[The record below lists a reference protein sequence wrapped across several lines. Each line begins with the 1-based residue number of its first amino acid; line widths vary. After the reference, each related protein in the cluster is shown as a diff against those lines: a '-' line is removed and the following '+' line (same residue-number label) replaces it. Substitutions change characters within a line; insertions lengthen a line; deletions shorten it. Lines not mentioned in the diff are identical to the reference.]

1 MERKNANI
9 DDVIRTVETASAK
22 ELEELAG
29 IREAVEDLKGGR
41 VATVDPVSRSV
52 SALNRTIENSR
63 PDFVAN
69 APSVDPIVEAMKRL
83 NLGDVSRIREDKVT
97 NRAQQAAPTAHNPP
111 NRRREAI
118 TEDVKAQRLETVKL
132 ARDLKGERVA
142 TVDPVSRSVSALNR
156 TIENSRPDFVANA
169 PSVDPIVDAMKR
181 LNLGDVSRVVQEGI
195 AQQEQ
200 QAKSTTPKGK
210 KRRRKAIPE
219 DIKAQR
225 TEAAEHAR
233 EMFDQK
239 GGAQKSQN
247 QRDARGRFIGKS
259 GSKAAAEDARA
270 ERAEKARRKED
281 DERLNAESG
290 LLKKLSKVAEG
301 IGNPSET
308 RAVDALGYAV
318 AGPLWAAGKE
328 LGGISKEVGG
338 SLNGARKS
346 IADVIRGNDD
356 NSRRKGFFRRK
367 SQNSA
372 DVVQVNTQK
381 RTVQELQEQT
391 SEIKE
396 GNDKILS
403 ALDQIAKNTGKKKGG
418 LLSKLF
424 SLLGKG
430 AGGVAS
436 LLMGRG
442 MLKKAGALAF
452 GALGA
457 KKLVGMLRG
466 GGKKTLAHEGG
477 DLAARAAGKLGLKA
491 VGKGALR
498 AIPLVGT
505 VAGGI
510 YDAVTGWNDT
520 EAQRRAFGLKSGQ
533 DPSFQQKAAY
543 TLANVLDMGG
553 LVSGISSAIGE
564 VLKSLGF
571 EDIGNMLQSFSTESI
586 AQAIDSGI
594 TNLETYISNLG
605 DTISTKFDDYTAKI
619 GDAVS
624 AWFSDTSNKLLE
636 KLDAIKD
643 FFTVDNLKQVF
654 SDAIDSAIDFIKNPG
669 KHIKEAA
676 GNIWDGVKNLPGKA
690 LDAAVD
696 AVKNTP
702 AAMIVSKIPN
712 PIGEANAKEITP
724 ELKAPVNSEANAKEI
739 APELKAPVN
748 SEANAKEITPELK
761 APVNSEA
768 NAKEIAPE
776 LKAPVNSEA
785 NAKEITPE
793 LKAPVNSH
801 QETSDSKTESDAKQT
816 NIVTRVIN
824 AALDTAKDSNKTVKE
839 TANQIINA
847 NAVET
852 GNSALQKIDKAIGQ
866 NSSSSSSLNTTGTRN
881 DIQKA
886 ADTYNNGRLDVK
898 VGGLGAEG
906 KANLDKL
913 APYFAELENKYGLPE
928 GTLYSIAA
936 TESGGDPNAKSPLTR
951 SPDGKLSG
959 GALGMFQFTSIARKE
974 TGISEQDAFD
984 PVKSAEAAAL
994 LMSKYLKQANGDLNE
1009 AITAYNAGFGTINK
1023 WKKGTGDLSKENREY
1038 AIKVN
1043 THRARY
1049 LGGEI
1054 YTPEA
1059 GAQGGAQYGVR
1070 GPLPDNAV
1078 IDQST
1083 GLAFTPGDS
1092 PFEKGG
1098 LVDKI
1103 GNAVGVND
1111 LVNKFMNGRGMRR
1124 EVVQGTLEE
1133 RARGK
1138 GTATAAG
1145 NVYVDTPMPVEEARP
1160 VANNSSYF
1168 DQLGAQMGIDG
1179 LFDKLRNS
1187 PGMRKNNAPEPASTS
1202 QVTTAANDLQQ
1213 PTGRMQIDGQVIS
1226 DLGGSGAK
1234 PTMQLAD
1241 NTVSLDGET
1250 KRLFAQMTSLL
1261 ARIEEHTKDSA
1272 KGQGTVVKVS
1282 TPQPGVMRTVPLSID
1297 DPLMNDYARVD

>member
-52 SALNRTIENSR
+52 SALNRAIENSR

-83 NLGDVSRIREDKVT
+83 NLGDVSRVVQENV
-97 NRAQQAAPTAHNPP
+97 ALQEPQAKSTTRKGKK
-111 NRRREAI
+111 RRKKAI
-118 TEDVKAQRLETVKL
+118 TEDV
-132 ARDLKGERVA
+132 
-142 TVDPVSRSVSALNR
+142 
-156 TIENSRPDFVANA
+156 
-169 PSVDPIVDAMKR
+169 
-181 LNLGDVSRVVQEGI
+181 
-195 AQQEQ
+195 
-200 QAKSTTPKGK
+200 
-210 KRRRKAIPE
+210 
-219 DIKAQR
+219 KAQR

-233 EMFDQK
+233 EMFGQK

-367 SQNSA
+367 SQSSA

-430 AGGVAS
+430 AGGIAS
-436 LLMGRG
+436 LIFGRG
-442 MLKKAGALAF
+442 ALKKVGSMAL
-452 GALGA
+452 GALGI
-457 KKLVGMLRG
+457 KGL
-466 GGKKTLAHEGG
+466 
-477 DLAARAAGKLGLKA
+477 GKLGIKA
-491 VGKGALR
+491 FAKGALR

-533 DPSFQQKAAY
+533 EPSFQQKAAY

-553 LVSGISSAIGE
+553 LVSGISSAIGG

-594 TNLETYISNLG
+594 TSLETYISKLG
-605 DTISTKFDDYTAKI
+605 DTISTTFSDYTAKI
-619 GDAVS
+619 GDAIS
-624 AWFSDTSNKLLE
+624 AWFSDTTKNLNE
-636 KLDAIKD
+636 KLDAIKN

-669 KHIKEAA
+669 KHIKEAGSNLWNTVKEHA
-676 GNIWDGVKNLPGKA
+676 GEAMNKTA
-690 LDAAVD
+690 DAIIQS
-696 AVKNTP
+696 TP
-702 AAMIVSKIPN
+702 LGLAASTLVNK
-712 PIGEANAKEITP
+712 ANAKEVTP
-724 ELKAPVNSEANAKEI
+724 ELKTPAKESQ
-739 APELKAPVN
+739 EVN
-748 SEANAKEITPELK
+748 TPKSEDTPKE
-761 APVNSEA
+761 A
-768 NAKEIAPE
+768 
-776 LKAPVNSEA
+776 
-785 NAKEITPE
+785 
-793 LKAPVNSH
+793 
-801 QETSDSKTESDAKQT
+801 
-816 NIVTRVIN
+816 NIVTRVVN
-824 AALDTAKDSNKTVKE
+824 ASLDTAKDSNKTVKQ

-886 ADTYNNGRLDVK
+886 AETYNNGNLDVK
-898 VGGLGAEG
+898 VGSLGAEG

-913 APYFAELENKYGLPE
+913 APYFAELENKYSLPE
-928 GTLYSIAA
+928 GTLYAIAA
-936 TESGGDPNAKSPLTR
+936 TESGGDPNAKSTLTR
-951 SPDGKLSG
+951 SPNGKLSG
-959 GALGMFQFTSIARKE
+959 GALGMFQFTSVAREE
-974 TGISEQDAFD
+974 TGLSREDSFN
-984 PVKSAEAAAL
+984 PEKSAEAAAL

-1054 YTPEA
+1054 YTPGA

-1133 RARGK
+1133 RARGR

-1179 LFDKLRNS
+1179 LYDKLINARGMRSNNS
-1187 PGMRKNNAPEPASTS
+1187 PQPASTS

>member
-63 PDFVAN
+63 PDFVA
-69 APSVDPIVEAMKRL
+69 K
-83 NLGDVSRIREDKVT
+83 
-97 NRAQQAAPTAHNPP
+97 
-111 NRRREAI
+111 
-118 TEDVKAQRLETVKL
+118 
-132 ARDLKGERVA
+132 
-142 TVDPVSRSVSALNR
+142 
-156 TIENSRPDFVANA
+156 A

-181 LNLGDVSRVVQEGI
+181 LNLGDVSRVVQEDV

-200 QAKSTTPKGK
+200 RAKSTTPKGK

-219 DIKAQR
+219 DVKAQR

-233 EMFDQK
+233 EMFGQK

-702 AAMIVSKIPN
+702 AAMIVSKMPN

-724 ELKAPVNSEANAKEI
+724 ELKAPVNS
-739 APELKAPVN
+739 
-748 SEANAKEITPELK
+748 
-761 APVNSEA
+761 
-768 NAKEIAPE
+768 
-776 LKAPVNSEA
+776 
-785 NAKEITPE
+785 
-793 LKAPVNSH
+793 H
-801 QETSDSKTESDAKQT
+801 QETSYSKTESDAKQS
-816 NIVTRVIN
+816 NIATRVIN
-824 AALDTAKDSNKTVKE
+824 AALDTAKDSNKTVKQ

-886 ADTYNNGRLDVK
+886 ADTYNNGNLDVK
-898 VGGLGAEG
+898 VGSLGAEG

-928 GTLYSIAA
+928 GTLYAIAA
-936 TESGGDPNAKSPLTR
+936 TESGGNPYAKSQT
-951 SPDGKLSG
+951 
-959 GALGMFQFTSIARKE
+959 GALGMFQFTGIAREE
-974 TGISEQDAFD
+974 TGLAEGESFD

-1054 YTPEA
+1054 YTPGA

-1133 RARGK
+1133 RARGR

-1179 LFDKLRNS
+1179 LYDKLINARGMRSNNS
-1187 PGMRKNNAPEPASTS
+1187 PQPASTS
-1202 QVTTAANDLQQ
+1202 QMTTVANDLQQ

>member
-63 PDFVAN
+63 PDFVT
-69 APSVDPIVEAMKRL
+69 K
-83 NLGDVSRIREDKVT
+83 
-97 NRAQQAAPTAHNPP
+97 
-111 NRRREAI
+111 
-118 TEDVKAQRLETVKL
+118 
-132 ARDLKGERVA
+132 
-142 TVDPVSRSVSALNR
+142 
-156 TIENSRPDFVANA
+156 A

-181 LNLGDVSRVVQEGI
+181 LNLGDVSRVVQEDV

-200 QAKSTTPKGK
+200 RAKSTTPKGK

-219 DIKAQR
+219 DVKAQR

-233 EMFDQK
+233 EMFGQK

-259 GSKAAAEDARA
+259 GSKAAAEEARA

-381 RTVQELQEQT
+381 RTVQELQDQT

-430 AGGVAS
+430 AGGIAS
-436 LLMGRG
+436 LIFGRG
-442 MLKKAGALAF
+442 ALKKVGSMAL
-452 GALGA
+452 GALGI
-457 KKLVGMLRG
+457 KGV
-466 GGKKTLAHEGG
+466 
-477 DLAARAAGKLGLKA
+477 GKLGIKA
-491 VGKGALR
+491 VAKGALR

-510 YDAVTGWNDT
+510 YDAATGWNDI

-586 AQAIDSGI
+586 AQAIDSGV

-619 GDAVS
+619 GDAIS
-624 AWFSDTSNKLLE
+624 AWFSDTTKNLNE
-636 KLDAIKD
+636 KLDAIKN

-669 KHIKEAA
+669 KYIKEA
-676 GNIWDGVKNLPGKA
+676 GSNLWSAAKELSGEVA
-690 LDAAVD
+690 DAAVQS
-696 AVKNTP
+696 TP
-702 AAMIVSKIPN
+702 VAWVASKLVN
-712 PIGEANAKEITP
+712 KADAKEVTP
-724 ELKAPVNSEANAKEI
+724 ELKTPAKESQEDN
-739 APELKAPVN
+739 AP
-748 SEANAKEITPELK
+748 
-761 APVNSEA
+761 
-768 NAKEIAPE
+768 
-776 LKAPVNSEA
+776 
-785 NAKEITPE
+785 
-793 LKAPVNSH
+793 
-801 QETSDSKTESDAKQT
+801 KTEYTPKKA
-816 NIVTRVIN
+816 NIVTRVVN
-824 AALDTAKDSNKTVKE
+824 ASLDTAKDSNKTVKE

-852 GNSALQKIDKAIGQ
+852 GNRALQKIDNAIGQ

-886 ADTYNNGRLDVK
+886 ADTYNNGNLDVK
-898 VGGLGAEG
+898 VGSLGAEG

-928 GTLYSIAA
+928 GTLYAIAA
-936 TESGGDPNAKSPLTR
+936 TESGGDPNAKSTLTR
-951 SPDGKLSG
+951 SPNGKLSG
-959 GALGMFQFTSIARKE
+959 GALGMFQFTSVAREE
-974 TGISEQDAFD
+974 TGLSREDSFN
-984 PVKSAEAAAL
+984 PEKSAEAAAL

-1054 YTPEA
+1054 YTPGA

-1138 GTATAAG
+1138 PTTVIEGEQRCLTSAEQGENSEWLYIPTEYMG
-1145 NVYVDTPMPVEEARP
+1145 KGERLWHFNVMVTHGDSFINPLYRIFPVTQQIRRSYVI
-1160 VANNSSYF
+1160 N
-1168 DQLGAQMGIDG
+1168 LAQD
-1179 LFDKLRNS
+1179 
-1187 PGMRKNNAPEPASTS
+1187 
-1202 QVTTAANDLQQ
+1202 V
-1213 PTGRMQIDGQVIS
+1213 S
-1226 DLGGSGAK
+1226 DDEK
-1234 PTMQLAD
+1234 
-1241 NTVSLDGET
+1241 
-1250 KRLFAQMTSLL
+1250 
-1261 ARIEEHTKDSA
+1261 
-1272 KGQGTVVKVS
+1272 
-1282 TPQPGVMRTVPLSID
+1282 
-1297 DPLMNDYARVD
+1297 

>member
-41 VATVDPVSRSV
+41 VDTVDPVSRSV

-63 PDFVAN
+63 PDFVA
-69 APSVDPIVEAMKRL
+69 K
-83 NLGDVSRIREDKVT
+83 
-97 NRAQQAAPTAHNPP
+97 
-111 NRRREAI
+111 
-118 TEDVKAQRLETVKL
+118 
-132 ARDLKGERVA
+132 
-142 TVDPVSRSVSALNR
+142 
-156 TIENSRPDFVANA
+156 A

-181 LNLGDVSRVVQEGI
+181 LNLGDVSRVVQEDV

-200 QAKSTTPKGK
+200 RAKSTTPKGK

-219 DIKAQR
+219 DVKAQR

-233 EMFDQK
+233 EMFGQK

-543 TLANVLDMGG
+543 TLANVLDLGG
-553 LVSGISSAIGE
+553 LVSGISSAIGD

-586 AQAIDSGI
+586 AQAIDSGV

-724 ELKAPVNSEANAKEI
+724 ELKAPVNS
-739 APELKAPVN
+739 
-748 SEANAKEITPELK
+748 
-761 APVNSEA
+761 
-768 NAKEIAPE
+768 
-776 LKAPVNSEA
+776 
-785 NAKEITPE
+785 
-793 LKAPVNSH
+793 H

-816 NIVTRVIN
+816 NIATRVIN
-824 AALDTAKDSNKTVKE
+824 AALDTAKNSNKTVKE

-852 GNSALQKIDKAIGQ
+852 GNSAVRKIDSAIGQ
-866 NSSSSSSLNTTGTRN
+866 NSSSSSSRNTTGTGN

-886 ADTYNNGRLDVK
+886 ADTYNNGNLDVK
-898 VGGLGAEG
+898 VGSLGAEG

-928 GTLYSIAA
+928 GTLYAIAA
-936 TESGGDPNAKSPLTR
+936 TESGGNPYAKSQT
-951 SPDGKLSG
+951 
-959 GALGMFQFTSIARKE
+959 GALGMFQFTGIAREE
-974 TGISEQDAFD
+974 TGLAEGESFD

-1054 YTPEA
+1054 YTPGA

-1160 VANNSSYF
+1160 VASNSSYF

>member
-1 MERKNANI
+1 
-9 DDVIRTVETASAK
+9 
-22 ELEELAG
+22 
-29 IREAVEDLKGGR
+29 
-41 VATVDPVSRSV
+41 ATVDPVSRSV

-83 NLGDVSRIREDKVT
+83 NLGDVPRVVQEDV
-97 NRAQQAAPTAHNPP
+97 ALQEPQAKSTT
-111 NRRREAI
+111 RKGKKRGRKAI
-118 TEDVKAQRLETVKL
+118 TEDV
-132 ARDLKGERVA
+132 
-142 TVDPVSRSVSALNR
+142 
-156 TIENSRPDFVANA
+156 
-169 PSVDPIVDAMKR
+169 
-181 LNLGDVSRVVQEGI
+181 
-195 AQQEQ
+195 
-200 QAKSTTPKGK
+200 
-210 KRRRKAIPE
+210 
-219 DIKAQR
+219 KAQR

-233 EMFDQK
+233 EMFGQK
-239 GGAQKSQN
+239 GGTQKSQN

-270 ERAEKARRKED
+270 ERAEKTRRKED

-356 NSRRKGFFRRK
+356 NSRKKGFFRRK
-367 SQNSA
+367 SQSSA

-381 RTVQELQEQT
+381 RTIQELQDQT

-430 AGGVAS
+430 AGGIASLIFGRGALKKVGSMALGALGIKKVAS
-436 LLMGRG
+436 LLG
-442 MLKKAGALAF
+442 F
-452 GALGA
+452 
-457 KKLVGMLRG
+457 
-466 GGKKTLAHEGG
+466 GGKKAAAKEAGELATRG
-477 DLAARAAGKLGLKA
+477 AGKLATKGLGKLGVKA
-491 VGKGALR
+491 LAKGVLR

-586 AQAIDSGI
+586 AHAIDSGI

-669 KHIKEAA
+669 KHIKKAA

-712 PIGEANAKEITP
+712 PIG
-724 ELKAPVNSEANAKEI
+724 
-739 APELKAPVN
+739 
-748 SEANAKEITPELK
+748 
-761 APVNSEA
+761 
-768 NAKEIAPE
+768 
-776 LKAPVNSEA
+776 EA

-866 NSSSSSSLNTTGTRN
+866 NSSSSSLLNTTGTRN

-886 ADTYNNGRLDVK
+886 ADTYNNGNLDVK
-898 VGGLGAEG
+898 VGSLGAEG

-913 APYFAELENKYGLPE
+913 APYFAELEKKYGLPE
-928 GTLYSIAA
+928 GTLYAIAA
-936 TESGGDPNAKSPLTR
+936 TESNGNPNAVSQLR
-951 SPDGKLSG
+951 WVNGKKSG
-959 GALGMFQFTSIARKE
+959 GALGMFQFTDIARKE
-974 TGISEQDAFD
+974 TGLSREDSFN
-984 PVKSAEAAAL
+984 PEKSAEAAAL
-994 LMSKYLKQANGDLNE
+994 LMSNYLKQAKGDWNE

-1023 WKKGTGDLSKENREY
+1023 WKKGTGELSKENREY

-1049 LGGEI
+1049 LGGDI
-1054 YTPEA
+1054 YTPGA
-1059 GAQGGAQYGVR
+1059 GSQGGRQQQRQQQGSQSPR
-1070 GPLPDNAV
+1070 MDNLPENAFV
-1078 IDQST
+1078 DQST

-1160 VANNSSYF
+1160 VASNSSYF

>member
-63 PDFVAN
+63 PDFVAK

-83 NLGDVSRIREDKVT
+83 NLGDV
-97 NRAQQAAPTAHNPP
+97 P
-111 NRRREAI
+111 
-118 TEDVKAQRLETVKL
+118 
-132 ARDLKGERVA
+132 
-142 TVDPVSRSVSALNR
+142 
-156 TIENSRPDFVANA
+156 
-169 PSVDPIVDAMKR
+169 
-181 LNLGDVSRVVQEGI
+181 RVVQEDV
-195 AQQEQ
+195 ALQEP
-200 QAKSTTPKGK
+200 QAKSTTRKGK
-210 KRRRKAIPE
+210 KRRRKAITE
-219 DIKAQR
+219 DVKAQR

-233 EMFDQK
+233 EMFGQK
-239 GGAQKSQN
+239 GGTQKSQN

-270 ERAEKARRKED
+270 ERAEKTRRKED

-356 NSRRKGFFRRK
+356 NSRKKGFFRRK
-367 SQNSA
+367 SQSSA

-381 RTVQELQEQT
+381 RTVQELQDQT

-430 AGGVAS
+430 AGGIAS
-436 LLMGRG
+436 LIFGRG
-442 MLKKAGALAF
+442 ALKKVGSMAL
-452 GALGA
+452 GALGI
-457 KKLVGMLRG
+457 KGV
-466 GGKKTLAHEGG
+466 
-477 DLAARAAGKLGLKA
+477 GKLGIKA
-491 VGKGALR
+491 VAKGALR

-510 YDAVTGWNDT
+510 YDAVTGWNDI

-586 AQAIDSGI
+586 AQAIDSGV

-619 GDAVS
+619 GDAIS
-624 AWFSDTSNKLLE
+624 AWFSDTTKNLNE
-636 KLDAIKD
+636 KLDAIKN

-669 KHIKEAA
+669 KYIKEA
-676 GNIWDGVKNLPGKA
+676 GSNLWSAAKELSGEVA
-690 LDAAVD
+690 DAAVQS
-696 AVKNTP
+696 TP
-702 AAMIVSKIPN
+702 VAWVASKLVN
-712 PIGEANAKEITP
+712 KADAKEVTP
-724 ELKAPVNSEANAKEI
+724 ELKTPAKESQEDN
-739 APELKAPVN
+739 AP
-748 SEANAKEITPELK
+748 
-761 APVNSEA
+761 
-768 NAKEIAPE
+768 
-776 LKAPVNSEA
+776 
-785 NAKEITPE
+785 
-793 LKAPVNSH
+793 
-801 QETSDSKTESDAKQT
+801 KTEYTPKKA
-816 NIVTRVIN
+816 NIVTRVVN
-824 AALDTAKDSNKTVKE
+824 ASLDTAKDSNKTVKE

-852 GNSALQKIDKAIGQ
+852 GNRALQKIDNAIGQ

-886 ADTYNNGRLDVK
+886 ADTYNNGNLDVK
-898 VGGLGAEG
+898 VGSLGAEG

-928 GTLYSIAA
+928 GTLYAIAA
-936 TESGGDPNAKSPLTR
+936 TESGGDPNAKSTLTR
-951 SPDGKLSG
+951 SPNGKLSG
-959 GALGMFQFTSIARKE
+959 GALGMFQFTSVAREE
-974 TGISEQDAFD
+974 TGLSREDSFN
-984 PVKSAEAAAL
+984 PEKSAEAAAL

-1054 YTPEA
+1054 YTPGA

-1179 LFDKLRNS
+1179 LYDKLINARGMRSNNS
-1187 PGMRKNNAPEPASTS
+1187 PQPASTS

>member
-29 IREAVEDLKGGR
+29 IREAVE
-41 VATVDPVSRSV
+41 
-52 SALNRTIENSR
+52 
-63 PDFVAN
+63 
-69 APSVDPIVEAMKRL
+69 
-83 NLGDVSRIREDKVT
+83 
-97 NRAQQAAPTAHNPP
+97 
-111 NRRREAI
+111 
-118 TEDVKAQRLETVKL
+118 
-132 ARDLKGERVA
+132 DLKGERVA

-181 LNLGDVSRVVQEGI
+181 LNLGDVSRVVQEDV
-195 AQQEQ
+195 ALQEP
-200 QAKSTTPKGK
+200 QAKSTTRKGK
-210 KRRRKAIPE
+210 KRRKKAITE
-219 DIKAQR
+219 DVKAQR

-233 EMFDQK
+233 EMFGQK

-381 RTVQELQEQT
+381 RTVQELQDQT

-586 AQAIDSGI
+586 ALAIDSGI

-724 ELKAPVNSEANAKEI
+724 ELKAPVNSY
-739 APELKAPVN
+739 
-748 SEANAKEITPELK
+748 
-761 APVNSEA
+761 
-768 NAKEIAPE
+768 
-776 LKAPVNSEA
+776 
-785 NAKEITPE
+785 
-793 LKAPVNSH
+793 
-801 QETSDSKTESDAKQT
+801 QGTSDSKTESDAKQT
-816 NIVTRVIN
+816 NIAARVIN
-824 AALDTAKDSNKTVKE
+824 AALDMAKDSNKTVKE
-839 TANQIINA
+839 TANQISNA

-852 GNSALQKIDKAIGQ
+852 GNKAAQTIDAALGQSATGKEEALSAYEIDKRRFNNGKDVSLPKLNAAGYQWISDNADYFDELERKYGLEKGILSAVASAESSAGQRTGNPVDKNGNKLSSALGAFQITK
-866 NSSSSSSLNTTGTRN
+866 GTRE
-881 DIQKA
+881 DLGLSDADAMDTRKA
-886 ADTYNNGRLDVK
+886 AD
-898 VGGLGAEG
+898 GA
-906 KANLDKL
+906 
-913 APYFAELENKYGLPE
+913 
-928 GTLYSIAA
+928 
-936 TESGGDPNAKSPLTR
+936 
-951 SPDGKLSG
+951 
-959 GALGMFQFTSIARKE
+959 
-974 TGISEQDAFD
+974 
-984 PVKSAEAAAL
+984 
-994 LMSKYLKQANGDLNE
+994 
-1009 AITAYNAGFGTINK
+1009 
-1023 WKKGTGDLSKENREY
+1023 
-1038 AIKVN
+1038 
-1043 THRARY
+1043 ARY
-1049 LGGEI
+1049 LSMLMNRYNGDQGRAIAAYHAGMGHVDKGRVVAGTGE
-1054 YTPEA
+1054 YVTR
-1059 GAQGGAQYGVR
+1059 VR
-1070 GPLPDNAV
+1070 GYQQMLNNGAVYGSKVDHSAPAIYEKIPDNAV

-1168 DQLGAQMGIDG
+1168 DHLGAQMGIDG

>member
-83 NLGDVSRIREDKVT
+83 NLGDVSR
-97 NRAQQAAPTAHNPP
+97 
-111 NRRREAI
+111 
-118 TEDVKAQRLETVKL
+118 
-132 ARDLKGERVA
+132 
-142 TVDPVSRSVSALNR
+142 
-156 TIENSRPDFVANA
+156 
-169 PSVDPIVDAMKR
+169 
-181 LNLGDVSRVVQEGI
+181 VVQEDV

-200 QAKSTTPKGK
+200 RAKSTTPKGK

-219 DIKAQR
+219 DVKAQR

-233 EMFDQK
+233 EMFGQK

-270 ERAEKARRKED
+270 ERAEKDRRKED

-396 GNDKILS
+396 GNDKILR

-543 TLANVLDMGG
+543 TLANVLDLGG
-553 LVSGISSAIGE
+553 LVSGISSAIGD

-586 AQAIDSGI
+586 AQAIDSGV

-619 GDAVS
+619 GDAIS
-624 AWFSDTSNKLLE
+624 AWFSDTTKNLNE
-636 KLDAIKD
+636 KLDAIKN

-669 KHIKEAA
+669 KYIKEA
-676 GNIWDGVKNLPGKA
+676 GSNLWSAAKELSGEVA
-690 LDAAVD
+690 DAAVQS
-696 AVKNTP
+696 TP
-702 AAMIVSKIPN
+702 VAWVASKLVN
-712 PIGEANAKEITP
+712 KADAKEVTP
-724 ELKAPVNSEANAKEI
+724 ELKTPAKERQEDN
-739 APELKAPVN
+739 AP
-748 SEANAKEITPELK
+748 
-761 APVNSEA
+761 
-768 NAKEIAPE
+768 
-776 LKAPVNSEA
+776 
-785 NAKEITPE
+785 
-793 LKAPVNSH
+793 
-801 QETSDSKTESDAKQT
+801 KTEYTSKKA
-816 NIVTRVIN
+816 NIVTRVVN
-824 AALDTAKDSNKTVKE
+824 ASLDTAKDSNKTVKE

-866 NSSSSSSLNTTGTRN
+866 NSSSSSSRNTTGTRN

-886 ADTYNNGRLDVK
+886 ADTYNNGNLDVK
-898 VGGLGAEG
+898 VGSLGAEG

-928 GTLYSIAA
+928 GTLYAIAA

-1054 YTPEA
+1054 YTPGA

-1070 GPLPDNAV
+1070 EPLPDNAV

-1133 RARGK
+1133 RARGR

-1179 LFDKLRNS
+1179 LYDKLINARGMRSNNS
-1187 PGMRKNNAPEPASTS
+1187 PQPDSTP

>member
-29 IREAVEDLKGGR
+29 IREAVEDLKGER

-63 PDFVAN
+63 PDFVTN
-69 APSVDPIVEAMKRL
+69 APSVDPIVDAIKRL

-169 PSVDPIVDAMKR
+169 PSVDPIVDTMKR

-466 GGKKTLAHEGG
+466 GGKKTIAHEGG

-605 DTISTKFDDYTAKI
+605 DTISTKFEDYTAKI

-636 KLDAIKD
+636 KLGAIKD

-724 ELKAPVNSEANAKEI
+724 ELKAPVNS
-739 APELKAPVN
+739 
-748 SEANAKEITPELK
+748 
-761 APVNSEA
+761 
-768 NAKEIAPE
+768 
-776 LKAPVNSEA
+776 
-785 NAKEITPE
+785 
-793 LKAPVNSH
+793 H

-816 NIVTRVIN
+816 NIATRVIN

-852 GNSALQKIDKAIGQ
+852 GNSAVRKIDSAIGQ
-866 NSSSSSSLNTTGTRN
+866 NSSSSSSRNTTGTGN

-886 ADTYNNGRLDVK
+886 ADTYNNGSLDVK
-898 VGGLGAEG
+898 VGSLGAEG

-928 GTLYSIAA
+928 GTLYAIAA

-974 TGISEQDAFD
+974 TGISEPDAFD

-1054 YTPEA
+1054 YTPGA

-1160 VANNSSYF
+1160 VASNSSYF

-1179 LFDKLRNS
+1179 LYDKLINARGMRSNNS
-1187 PGMRKNNAPEPASTS
+1187 PQPASTS
-1202 QVTTAANDLQQ
+1202 QVTTAVNDLQQ

>member
-41 VATVDPVSRSV
+41 VDTVDPVSRSV

-63 PDFVAN
+63 PDFVA
-69 APSVDPIVEAMKRL
+69 K
-83 NLGDVSRIREDKVT
+83 
-97 NRAQQAAPTAHNPP
+97 
-111 NRRREAI
+111 
-118 TEDVKAQRLETVKL
+118 
-132 ARDLKGERVA
+132 
-142 TVDPVSRSVSALNR
+142 
-156 TIENSRPDFVANA
+156 A

-181 LNLGDVSRVVQEGI
+181 LNLGDVSRVVQEDV

-200 QAKSTTPKGK
+200 RAKSTTPKGK

-219 DIKAQR
+219 DVKAQR

-233 EMFDQK
+233 EMFGQK

-318 AGPLWAAGKE
+318 AGPLWAARKE

-543 TLANVLDMGG
+543 TLANVLDLGG
-553 LVSGISSAIGE
+553 LVSGISSAIGD

-586 AQAIDSGI
+586 AQAIDSGV

-724 ELKAPVNSEANAKEI
+724 ELKAPVNS
-739 APELKAPVN
+739 
-748 SEANAKEITPELK
+748 
-761 APVNSEA
+761 
-768 NAKEIAPE
+768 
-776 LKAPVNSEA
+776 
-785 NAKEITPE
+785 
-793 LKAPVNSH
+793 H

-816 NIVTRVIN
+816 NIATRVIN

-852 GNSALQKIDKAIGQ
+852 GNSAVRKIDSAIGQ
-866 NSSSSSSLNTTGTRN
+866 NSSSSSSRNTTGTGN

-886 ADTYNNGRLDVK
+886 ADTYNNGNLDVK
-898 VGGLGAEG
+898 VGSLGAEG

-928 GTLYSIAA
+928 GTLYAIAA
-936 TESGGDPNAKSPLTR
+936 TESGGNPYAKSQT
-951 SPDGKLSG
+951 
-959 GALGMFQFTSIARKE
+959 GALGMFQFTGIAREE
-974 TGISEQDAFD
+974 TGLAEGESFD

-1054 YTPEA
+1054 YTPGA

-1160 VANNSSYF
+1160 VASNSSYF

>member
-41 VATVDPVSRSV
+41 VATVDPVSHSV
-52 SALNRTIENSR
+52 SALNRTIENSM

-69 APSVDPIVEAMKRL
+69 APSVAPIVEAMKRL
-83 NLGDVSRIREDKVT
+83 NLGDVSRVVQEDV
-97 NRAQQAAPTAHNPP
+97 ALQEPQAKSTTRKGKK
-111 NRRREAI
+111 RRKKAI
-118 TEDVKAQRLETVKL
+118 TEDV
-132 ARDLKGERVA
+132 
-142 TVDPVSRSVSALNR
+142 
-156 TIENSRPDFVANA
+156 
-169 PSVDPIVDAMKR
+169 
-181 LNLGDVSRVVQEGI
+181 
-195 AQQEQ
+195 
-200 QAKSTTPKGK
+200 
-210 KRRRKAIPE
+210 
-219 DIKAQR
+219 KAQR

-233 EMFDQK
+233 EMFGQK

-247 QRDARGRFIGKS
+247 QRDARGRFIGKP

-381 RTVQELQEQT
+381 RTVQELQDQT

-543 TLANVLDMGG
+543 TLANVLDLGG
-553 LVSGISSAIGE
+553 LVSGISSAIGD

-619 GDAVS
+619 GDTVS

-676 GNIWDGVKNLPGKA
+676 SNIWDGVKNLPGKA

-724 ELKAPVNSEANAKEI
+724 ELKAPVNSQQGA
-739 APELKAPVN
+739 
-748 SEANAKEITPELK
+748 
-761 APVNSEA
+761 
-768 NAKEIAPE
+768 
-776 LKAPVNSEA
+776 
-785 NAKEITPE
+785 
-793 LKAPVNSH
+793 
-801 QETSDSKTESDAKQT
+801 SDSKAESDAKQT
-816 NIVTRVIN
+816 NIAARVIN
-824 AALDTAKDSNKTVKE
+824 AALDMAKDSNKTVKE

-852 GNSALQKIDKAIGQ
+852 GNKAAQTIDAALGQSATGKEEALSAYEIDKRRFNNGKDVSLPKLNAAGYQWISDNADYFDELERKYGLEKGILSAVASAESSAGQRTGNPVDKNGNKLSSALGAFQITK
-866 NSSSSSSLNTTGTRN
+866 GTRE
-881 DIQKA
+881 DLGLSDADAMDTRKA
-886 ADTYNNGRLDVK
+886 AD
-898 VGGLGAEG
+898 GA
-906 KANLDKL
+906 
-913 APYFAELENKYGLPE
+913 
-928 GTLYSIAA
+928 
-936 TESGGDPNAKSPLTR
+936 
-951 SPDGKLSG
+951 
-959 GALGMFQFTSIARKE
+959 
-974 TGISEQDAFD
+974 
-984 PVKSAEAAAL
+984 
-994 LMSKYLKQANGDLNE
+994 
-1009 AITAYNAGFGTINK
+1009 
-1023 WKKGTGDLSKENREY
+1023 
-1038 AIKVN
+1038 
-1043 THRARY
+1043 ARY
-1049 LGGEI
+1049 LSILMNRYNGDQGRAIAAYHAGMGHVDKGRVVAGTGE
-1054 YTPEA
+1054 YVTR
-1059 GAQGGAQYGVR
+1059 VR
-1070 GPLPDNAV
+1070 GYQQMLNNGAVYGSKVDHSAPAIHEKIPDNAV

-1160 VANNSSYF
+1160 VASNSSYF

-1187 PGMRKNNAPEPASTS
+1187 PGMRKNNVPEPASTS

>member
-83 NLGDVSRIREDKVT
+83 NLGDVSRVVQEDV
-97 NRAQQAAPTAHNPP
+97 ALQEPQAKSTTRKGKK
-111 NRRREAI
+111 RRKKAI
-118 TEDVKAQRLETVKL
+118 TEDV
-132 ARDLKGERVA
+132 
-142 TVDPVSRSVSALNR
+142 
-156 TIENSRPDFVANA
+156 
-169 PSVDPIVDAMKR
+169 
-181 LNLGDVSRVVQEGI
+181 
-195 AQQEQ
+195 
-200 QAKSTTPKGK
+200 
-210 KRRRKAIPE
+210 
-219 DIKAQR
+219 KAQR

-233 EMFDQK
+233 EMFGQK

-247 QRDARGRFIGKS
+247 QRDARGRFIGKP

-457 KKLVGMLRG
+457 KRLVGMLRG

-543 TLANVLDMGG
+543 TLANVLDLGG
-553 LVSGISSAIGE
+553 LVSGISSAIGD

-586 AQAIDSGI
+586 AQAIDSGV

-724 ELKAPVNSEANAKEI
+724 ELKAPVNS
-739 APELKAPVN
+739 
-748 SEANAKEITPELK
+748 
-761 APVNSEA
+761 
-768 NAKEIAPE
+768 
-776 LKAPVNSEA
+776 
-785 NAKEITPE
+785 
-793 LKAPVNSH
+793 H

-816 NIVTRVIN
+816 NIATRVIN

-847 NAVET
+847 NAVEM
-852 GNSALQKIDKAIGQ
+852 GNSAVRKIDSAIGQ
-866 NSSSSSSLNTTGTRN
+866 NSSSSSSRNTTGTGN

-886 ADTYNNGRLDVK
+886 ADTYNNGNLDVK
-898 VGGLGAEG
+898 VGSLGAEG

-928 GTLYSIAA
+928 GTLYAIAA

-959 GALGMFQFTSIARKE
+959 GALGMFQFTRVAREE
-974 TGISEQDAFD
+974 TGLSREDSFN
-984 PVKSAEAAAL
+984 PEKSAEAAAL

-1054 YTPEA
+1054 YTPRA
-1059 GAQGGAQYGVR
+1059 GTQGGRPQQSGQSPR
-1070 GPLPDNAV
+1070 MDNLPENAFV
-1078 IDQST
+1078 DQST
-1083 GLAFTPGDS
+1083 GLAFTPGEN

-1098 LVDKI
+1098 LVDRI
-1103 GNAVGVND
+1103 GELTGVND
-1111 LVNKFMNGRGMRR
+1111 LASKFLNGRGMRR

-1179 LFDKLRNS
+1179 LYDKLINAR
-1187 PGMRKNNAPEPASTS
+1187 GMRSNNSPEPASTF

>member
-29 IREAVEDLKGGR
+29 IREAVEDLKGER

-63 PDFVAN
+63 PDFVTN
-69 APSVDPIVEAMKRL
+69 ALSVDPIVDAIKRL

-270 ERAEKARRKED
+270 ERAEKARHKED

-466 GGKKTLAHEGG
+466 GGKKTIAHEGG

-564 VLKSLGF
+564 VIKSLGF

-605 DTISTKFDDYTAKI
+605 DTISTKFEDYTAKI

-724 ELKAPVNSEANAKEI
+724 ELKAPVNS
-739 APELKAPVN
+739 
-748 SEANAKEITPELK
+748 
-761 APVNSEA
+761 
-768 NAKEIAPE
+768 
-776 LKAPVNSEA
+776 
-785 NAKEITPE
+785 
-793 LKAPVNSH
+793 H

-852 GNSALQKIDKAIGQ
+852 GNSALQKIDNAIGQ

-886 ADTYNNGRLDVK
+886 ADTYNNGNLDVK
-898 VGGLGAEG
+898 VGNLGAEG

-974 TGISEQDAFD
+974 TGISEPDAFD

-1049 LGGEI
+1049 LGGDI
-1054 YTPEA
+1054 YTPGA

-1160 VANNSSYF
+1160 VASNSSYF

-1187 PGMRKNNAPEPASTS
+1187 PGMRKNNATEPASTS
-1202 QVTTAANDLQQ
+1202 KVTTAANDLQQ

>member
-41 VATVDPVSRSV
+41 VATVDPVSHSV

-69 APSVDPIVEAMKRL
+69 APSVAPIVEAMKRL
-83 NLGDVSRIREDKVT
+83 NLGDVSRVVQEDV
-97 NRAQQAAPTAHNPP
+97 ALQEPQAKSTTRKGKK
-111 NRRREAI
+111 RRKKAI
-118 TEDVKAQRLETVKL
+118 TEDV
-132 ARDLKGERVA
+132 
-142 TVDPVSRSVSALNR
+142 
-156 TIENSRPDFVANA
+156 
-169 PSVDPIVDAMKR
+169 
-181 LNLGDVSRVVQEGI
+181 
-195 AQQEQ
+195 
-200 QAKSTTPKGK
+200 
-210 KRRRKAIPE
+210 
-219 DIKAQR
+219 KAQR

-233 EMFDQK
+233 EMFGQK

-247 QRDARGRFIGKS
+247 QRDARGRFIGKP

-381 RTVQELQEQT
+381 RTVQELQDQT

-466 GGKKTLAHEGG
+466 GGKKTIAHEGG
-477 DLAARAAGKLGLKA
+477 DLAARAAGKFGLKA

-533 DPSFQQKAAY
+533 EPSFQQKAAY

-605 DTISTKFDDYTAKI
+605 DTISTKFEDYTAKI

-724 ELKAPVNSEANAKEI
+724 ELKAPVNS
-739 APELKAPVN
+739 
-748 SEANAKEITPELK
+748 
-761 APVNSEA
+761 
-768 NAKEIAPE
+768 
-776 LKAPVNSEA
+776 
-785 NAKEITPE
+785 
-793 LKAPVNSH
+793 H

-816 NIVTRVIN
+816 NIATRVIN

-852 GNSALQKIDKAIGQ
+852 GNKAAQTIDAALGQSATGKEEALSAYEIDKRRFNNGKDVSLPKLNAAGYQWISDNADYFDELERKYGLEKGILSAVASAESSAGQRTGNPVDKNGNKLSSALGAFQITK
-866 NSSSSSSLNTTGTRN
+866 GTRE
-881 DIQKA
+881 DLGLSDADAMDTRKA
-886 ADTYNNGRLDVK
+886 AD
-898 VGGLGAEG
+898 GA
-906 KANLDKL
+906 
-913 APYFAELENKYGLPE
+913 
-928 GTLYSIAA
+928 
-936 TESGGDPNAKSPLTR
+936 
-951 SPDGKLSG
+951 
-959 GALGMFQFTSIARKE
+959 
-974 TGISEQDAFD
+974 
-984 PVKSAEAAAL
+984 
-994 LMSKYLKQANGDLNE
+994 
-1009 AITAYNAGFGTINK
+1009 
-1023 WKKGTGDLSKENREY
+1023 
-1038 AIKVN
+1038 
-1043 THRARY
+1043 ARY
-1049 LGGEI
+1049 LSMLMNRYNGDQGRAIAAYHAGMGHVDKGRVVAGTGE
-1054 YTPEA
+1054 YVTR
-1059 GAQGGAQYGVR
+1059 VR
-1070 GPLPDNAV
+1070 GYQQMLNNGAVYGSKVDHSAPAIHEKLPDNAV

-1160 VANNSSYF
+1160 VASNSSYF

-1202 QVTTAANDLQQ
+1202 LVTTAANDLQQ

>member
-63 PDFVAN
+63 PDFVAK

-83 NLGDVSRIREDKVT
+83 NLGDV
-97 NRAQQAAPTAHNPP
+97 P
-111 NRRREAI
+111 
-118 TEDVKAQRLETVKL
+118 
-132 ARDLKGERVA
+132 
-142 TVDPVSRSVSALNR
+142 
-156 TIENSRPDFVANA
+156 
-169 PSVDPIVDAMKR
+169 
-181 LNLGDVSRVVQEGI
+181 RVVQEDV
-195 AQQEQ
+195 ALQEP
-200 QAKSTTPKGK
+200 QAKSTTRKGK
-210 KRRRKAIPE
+210 KRRRKAITE
-219 DIKAQR
+219 DVKAQR

-233 EMFDQK
+233 EMFGQK

-356 NSRRKGFFRRK
+356 NSRKKGFFRRK
-367 SQNSA
+367 SQSSA

-381 RTVQELQEQT
+381 RTVQELQDQT

-430 AGGVAS
+430 AGGIAS
-436 LLMGRG
+436 LIFGRG
-442 MLKKAGALAF
+442 ALKKVGSMAL
-452 GALGA
+452 GALGI
-457 KKLVGMLRG
+457 KGV
-466 GGKKTLAHEGG
+466 
-477 DLAARAAGKLGLKA
+477 GKLGIKA
-491 VGKGALR
+491 VAKGALR

-510 YDAVTGWNDT
+510 YDAVTGWNDI

-619 GDAVS
+619 GDAIS
-624 AWFSDTSNKLLE
+624 AWFSDTTKNLNE
-636 KLDAIKD
+636 KLDAIKN

-669 KHIKEAA
+669 KYIKEA
-676 GNIWDGVKNLPGKA
+676 GSNLWSAAKELSGEVA
-690 LDAAVD
+690 DAAVQS
-696 AVKNTP
+696 TP
-702 AAMIVSKIPN
+702 VAWVASKLVN
-712 PIGEANAKEITP
+712 KADAKEVTP
-724 ELKAPVNSEANAKEI
+724 ELKTPAKESQEDN
-739 APELKAPVN
+739 AP
-748 SEANAKEITPELK
+748 
-761 APVNSEA
+761 
-768 NAKEIAPE
+768 
-776 LKAPVNSEA
+776 
-785 NAKEITPE
+785 
-793 LKAPVNSH
+793 
-801 QETSDSKTESDAKQT
+801 KTEYTPKKA
-816 NIVTRVIN
+816 NIVTRVVN
-824 AALDTAKDSNKTVKE
+824 ASLDTAKDSNKTVKE

-852 GNSALQKIDKAIGQ
+852 GNRALQKIDNAIGQ

-886 ADTYNNGRLDVK
+886 ADTYNNGNLDVK
-898 VGGLGAEG
+898 VGSLGAEG

-928 GTLYSIAA
+928 GTLYAIAA
-936 TESGGDPNAKSPLTR
+936 TESGGNPYAKSQT
-951 SPDGKLSG
+951 
-959 GALGMFQFTSIARKE
+959 GALGMFQFTGIAREE
-974 TGISEQDAFD
+974 TGLSREDSFN
-984 PVKSAEAAAL
+984 PEKSAEAAAL

-1054 YTPEA
+1054 YTPGA
-1059 GAQGGAQYGVR
+1059 GALGGAQYGVR

-1160 VANNSSYF
+1160 VASNSSYF

-1179 LFDKLRNS
+1179 LYDKLINARGMRSNNS
-1187 PGMRKNNAPEPASTS
+1187 PQPASTS

>member
-83 NLGDVSRIREDKVT
+83 NLGDVSR
-97 NRAQQAAPTAHNPP
+97 
-111 NRRREAI
+111 
-118 TEDVKAQRLETVKL
+118 
-132 ARDLKGERVA
+132 
-142 TVDPVSRSVSALNR
+142 
-156 TIENSRPDFVANA
+156 
-169 PSVDPIVDAMKR
+169 
-181 LNLGDVSRVVQEGI
+181 VVQEDV
-195 AQQEQ
+195 ALQEP
-200 QAKSTTPKGK
+200 QAKSTTRKDK
-210 KRRRKAIPE
+210 KRRKKAITA
-219 DIKAQR
+219 DVKAQR

-233 EMFDQK
+233 EMFGQK
-239 GGAQKSQN
+239 GGAPKSQN

-328 LGGISKEVGG
+328 LGGIAKEVGG

-367 SQNSA
+367 SQSSA

-430 AGGVAS
+430 AGGIASLIFGRGALKKVGSIALGALGIKKVAS
-436 LLMGRG
+436 LLG
-442 MLKKAGALAF
+442 F
-452 GALGA
+452 
-457 KKLVGMLRG
+457 
-466 GGKKTLAHEGG
+466 GGKKAAAKEAGELATRG
-477 DLAARAAGKLGLKA
+477 AGKLATKGLGKLGVKA
-491 VGKGALR
+491 LAKGALR

-520 EAQRRAFGLKSGQ
+520 EAQRRAFGLKDGEN
-533 DPSFQQKAAY
+533 PSFQQKAAY

-553 LVSGISSAIGE
+553 LVSGISSAIGG

-594 TNLETYISNLG
+594 TSLETYISNLG
-605 DTISTKFDDYTAKI
+605 DTISTTFSDYTAKI
-619 GDAVS
+619 GDAIS
-624 AWFSDTSNKLLE
+624 AWFSDTTKNLNE
-636 KLDAIKD
+636 KLDAIKN

-654 SDAIDSAIDFIKNPG
+654 SDAINSAIDFIKNPG
-669 KHIKEAA
+669 KYIKEA
-676 GNIWDGVKNLPGKA
+676 GSNLWSAAKELSGEVV
-690 LDAAVD
+690 DAAVQSTPV
-696 AVKNTP
+696 AWVASKLVKK
-702 AAMIVSKIPN
+702 AD
-712 PIGEANAKEITP
+712 AKEVKP
-724 ELKAPVNSEANAKEI
+724 ELKTPAKERQEGN
-739 APELKAPVN
+739 AP
-748 SEANAKEITPELK
+748 
-761 APVNSEA
+761 
-768 NAKEIAPE
+768 
-776 LKAPVNSEA
+776 
-785 NAKEITPE
+785 
-793 LKAPVNSH
+793 
-801 QETSDSKTESDAKQT
+801 KTEYTPKKA
-816 NIVTRVIN
+816 NIVTRVVN
-824 AALDTAKDSNKTVKE
+824 ASLDTAKDSNKTVKE
-839 TANQIINA
+839 TANQIIKA

-852 GNSALQKIDKAIGQ
+852 GNRALQKIDNAIGQ

-886 ADTYNNGRLDVK
+886 ADTYNNGNLDVK
-898 VGGLGAEG
+898 VGSLGAEG

-928 GTLYSIAA
+928 GTLYAIAA

-1054 YTPEA
+1054 YTP
-1059 GAQGGAQYGVR
+1059 GVGTQGRRPQQSGQSPR
-1070 GPLPDNAV
+1070 MDNLPENAFV
-1078 IDQST
+1078 DQST
-1083 GLAFTPGDS
+1083 GLVFTPGEN

-1098 LVDKI
+1098 LVDRI
-1103 GNAVGVND
+1103 GELTGVND
-1111 LVNKFMNGRGMRR
+1111 LASKFMNGRGMRR

-1179 LFDKLRNS
+1179 LYDKLINARGMRSNNS
-1187 PGMRKNNAPEPASTS
+1187 PQPASTS

>member
-52 SALNRTIENSR
+52 SALNHTIENSR
-63 PDFVAN
+63 PDFVA
-69 APSVDPIVEAMKRL
+69 K
-83 NLGDVSRIREDKVT
+83 
-97 NRAQQAAPTAHNPP
+97 
-111 NRRREAI
+111 
-118 TEDVKAQRLETVKL
+118 
-132 ARDLKGERVA
+132 
-142 TVDPVSRSVSALNR
+142 
-156 TIENSRPDFVANA
+156 A

-181 LNLGDVSRVVQEGI
+181 LNLGDVSRVVQEDV

-200 QAKSTTPKGK
+200 RAKSTTPNGK

-219 DIKAQR
+219 DVKAQR

-233 EMFDQK
+233 EMFGQK

-381 RTVQELQEQT
+381 RTVQELQDQT

-586 AQAIDSGI
+586 ALAIDSGI

-724 ELKAPVNSEANAKEI
+724 ELKAPVNS
-739 APELKAPVN
+739 
-748 SEANAKEITPELK
+748 
-761 APVNSEA
+761 
-768 NAKEIAPE
+768 
-776 LKAPVNSEA
+776 
-785 NAKEITPE
+785 
-793 LKAPVNSH
+793 H
-801 QETSDSKTESDAKQT
+801 QGTSDSKTESDAKQT
-816 NIVTRVIN
+816 NIAARVIN
-824 AALDTAKDSNKTVKE
+824 AALDMAKDSNKTVKE

-852 GNSALQKIDKAIGQ
+852 GNKAAQTIDAALGQSATGKEEALSAYEIDKHRFNNGKDVSLPKLNAAGYQWISDNADYFDELERKYGLEKGILSAVASAESSAGQRTGNPVDKNGNKLSSALGAFQITK
-866 NSSSSSSLNTTGTRN
+866 GTRE
-881 DIQKA
+881 DLGLSDADAMDTRKA
-886 ADTYNNGRLDVK
+886 AD
-898 VGGLGAEG
+898 GA
-906 KANLDKL
+906 
-913 APYFAELENKYGLPE
+913 
-928 GTLYSIAA
+928 
-936 TESGGDPNAKSPLTR
+936 
-951 SPDGKLSG
+951 
-959 GALGMFQFTSIARKE
+959 
-974 TGISEQDAFD
+974 
-984 PVKSAEAAAL
+984 
-994 LMSKYLKQANGDLNE
+994 
-1009 AITAYNAGFGTINK
+1009 
-1023 WKKGTGDLSKENREY
+1023 
-1038 AIKVN
+1038 
-1043 THRARY
+1043 ARY
-1049 LGGEI
+1049 LSMLMNRYNGDQGRAIAAYHAGMGHVDKGRVVAGTGE
-1054 YTPEA
+1054 YVTR
-1059 GAQGGAQYGVR
+1059 VR
-1070 GPLPDNAV
+1070 GYQQMLNNGAVYGSKVDHSAPAIYEKIPDNAV

-1160 VANNSSYF
+1160 VASNSSYF

>member
-83 NLGDVSRIREDKVT
+83 NLGDVSRVVQEDV
-97 NRAQQAAPTAHNPP
+97 ALQEPQAKSTTRKGKK
-111 NRRREAI
+111 RRKKAI
-118 TEDVKAQRLETVKL
+118 TEDV
-132 ARDLKGERVA
+132 
-142 TVDPVSRSVSALNR
+142 
-156 TIENSRPDFVANA
+156 
-169 PSVDPIVDAMKR
+169 
-181 LNLGDVSRVVQEGI
+181 
-195 AQQEQ
+195 
-200 QAKSTTPKGK
+200 
-210 KRRRKAIPE
+210 
-219 DIKAQR
+219 KAQR

-233 EMFDQK
+233 EMFGQK

-381 RTVQELQEQT
+381 RTVQELQDQT

-724 ELKAPVNSEANAKEI
+724 ELKAPVNS
-739 APELKAPVN
+739 
-748 SEANAKEITPELK
+748 
-761 APVNSEA
+761 
-768 NAKEIAPE
+768 
-776 LKAPVNSEA
+776 
-785 NAKEITPE
+785 
-793 LKAPVNSH
+793 
-801 QETSDSKTESDAKQT
+801 QQGTSDSKAESDAKQT
-816 NIVTRVIN
+816 NIAARVIN
-824 AALDTAKDSNKTVKE
+824 AALDMAKDSNKTVKE

-852 GNSALQKIDKAIGQ
+852 GNKAAQTIDAALGQSATGKEEALSAYEIDKRRFNNGKDVSLPKLNAAGYQWISDNADYFDELERKYGLEKGILSAVASAESSAGQRTGNPVDKNGNKLSSALGAFQITK
-866 NSSSSSSLNTTGTRN
+866 GTRE
-881 DIQKA
+881 DLGLSDADAMDTRKA
-886 ADTYNNGRLDVK
+886 AD
-898 VGGLGAEG
+898 GA
-906 KANLDKL
+906 
-913 APYFAELENKYGLPE
+913 
-928 GTLYSIAA
+928 
-936 TESGGDPNAKSPLTR
+936 
-951 SPDGKLSG
+951 
-959 GALGMFQFTSIARKE
+959 
-974 TGISEQDAFD
+974 
-984 PVKSAEAAAL
+984 
-994 LMSKYLKQANGDLNE
+994 
-1009 AITAYNAGFGTINK
+1009 
-1023 WKKGTGDLSKENREY
+1023 
-1038 AIKVN
+1038 
-1043 THRARY
+1043 ARY
-1049 LGGEI
+1049 LSMLMNRYNGDQGRAIAAYHAGMGHVDKGRVVAGTGE
-1054 YTPEA
+1054 YVTR
-1059 GAQGGAQYGVR
+1059 VR
-1070 GPLPDNAV
+1070 GYQQMLNNGAVYGSKVDHSAPAIHEKIPDNAV

-1160 VANNSSYF
+1160 VASNSSYF

-1202 QVTTAANDLQQ
+1202 LVTTAANDLQQ

>member
-41 VATVDPVSRSV
+41 VATVDPVSHSV

-69 APSVDPIVEAMKRL
+69 APSVAPIVEAMKRL
-83 NLGDVSRIREDKVT
+83 NLGDVSRVVQEDV
-97 NRAQQAAPTAHNPP
+97 ALQEPQAKSTTRKGKK
-111 NRRREAI
+111 RRKKAI
-118 TEDVKAQRLETVKL
+118 TEDV
-132 ARDLKGERVA
+132 
-142 TVDPVSRSVSALNR
+142 
-156 TIENSRPDFVANA
+156 
-169 PSVDPIVDAMKR
+169 
-181 LNLGDVSRVVQEGI
+181 
-195 AQQEQ
+195 
-200 QAKSTTPKGK
+200 
-210 KRRRKAIPE
+210 
-219 DIKAQR
+219 KAQR

-233 EMFDQK
+233 EMFGQK

-247 QRDARGRFIGKS
+247 QRDARGRFIGKP

-356 NSRRKGFFRRK
+356 NSRRKGYFRRK

-381 RTVQELQEQT
+381 RTVQELQDQT

-543 TLANVLDMGG
+543 TLANVLDLGG
-553 LVSGISSAIGE
+553 LVSGISSAIGD

-676 GNIWDGVKNLPGKA
+676 SNIWDGVKNLPGKA

-724 ELKAPVNSEANAKEI
+724 ELKAPVNS
-739 APELKAPVN
+739 
-748 SEANAKEITPELK
+748 
-761 APVNSEA
+761 
-768 NAKEIAPE
+768 
-776 LKAPVNSEA
+776 
-785 NAKEITPE
+785 
-793 LKAPVNSH
+793 
-801 QETSDSKTESDAKQT
+801 QQGTSDSKAESDAKQT
-816 NIVTRVIN
+816 NIAARVIN
-824 AALDTAKDSNKTVKE
+824 AALDMAKDSNKTVKE

-852 GNSALQKIDKAIGQ
+852 GNKAAQTIDAALGQSATGKEEALSAYEIDKRRFNNGKDVSLPKLNAAGYQWISDNADYFDELERKYGLEKGILSAVASAESSAGQRTGNPVDKNGNKLSSALGAFQITK
-866 NSSSSSSLNTTGTRN
+866 GTRE
-881 DIQKA
+881 DLGLSDADAMDTRKA
-886 ADTYNNGRLDVK
+886 AD
-898 VGGLGAEG
+898 GA
-906 KANLDKL
+906 
-913 APYFAELENKYGLPE
+913 
-928 GTLYSIAA
+928 
-936 TESGGDPNAKSPLTR
+936 
-951 SPDGKLSG
+951 
-959 GALGMFQFTSIARKE
+959 
-974 TGISEQDAFD
+974 
-984 PVKSAEAAAL
+984 
-994 LMSKYLKQANGDLNE
+994 
-1009 AITAYNAGFGTINK
+1009 
-1023 WKKGTGDLSKENREY
+1023 
-1038 AIKVN
+1038 
-1043 THRARY
+1043 ARY
-1049 LGGEI
+1049 LSMLMNRYNGDQGRAIAAYHAGMGHVDKGRVVAGTGE
-1054 YTPEA
+1054 YVTR
-1059 GAQGGAQYGVR
+1059 VR
-1070 GPLPDNAV
+1070 GYQQMLNNGAVYGSKVDHSAPAIHEKLPDNAV

-1160 VANNSSYF
+1160 VASNSSYF

-1202 QVTTAANDLQQ
+1202 LVTTAANDLQQ

>member
-63 PDFVAN
+63 PDLVAN

-83 NLGDVSRIREDKVT
+83 NLGDVSR
-97 NRAQQAAPTAHNPP
+97 
-111 NRRREAI
+111 
-118 TEDVKAQRLETVKL
+118 
-132 ARDLKGERVA
+132 
-142 TVDPVSRSVSALNR
+142 
-156 TIENSRPDFVANA
+156 
-169 PSVDPIVDAMKR
+169 
-181 LNLGDVSRVVQEGI
+181 VVQEDV

-200 QAKSTTPKGK
+200 RAKSTTPKGK

-219 DIKAQR
+219 DVKAQR

-233 EMFDQK
+233 EMFGQK

-396 GNDKILS
+396 GNDKILR

-510 YDAVTGWNDT
+510 YGAVTGWNDT

-586 AQAIDSGI
+586 ALAIDSGI

-605 DTISTKFDDYTAKI
+605 DTISTKFEDYTAKI

-724 ELKAPVNSEANAKEI
+724 ELKAPVNS
-739 APELKAPVN
+739 
-748 SEANAKEITPELK
+748 
-761 APVNSEA
+761 
-768 NAKEIAPE
+768 
-776 LKAPVNSEA
+776 
-785 NAKEITPE
+785 
-793 LKAPVNSH
+793 H

-852 GNSALQKIDKAIGQ
+852 GNSALQKIDNAIGQ

-886 ADTYNNGRLDVK
+886 ADTYNNGNLDVK
-898 VGGLGAEG
+898 VGNLGAEG

-974 TGISEQDAFD
+974 TGISEPDAFD

-1049 LGGEI
+1049 LGGDI
-1054 YTPEA
+1054 YTPGA

-1160 VANNSSYF
+1160 VASNSSYF

-1202 QVTTAANDLQQ
+1202 QVTTATNDLQQ

>member
-63 PDFVAN
+63 PDLVAN

-83 NLGDVSRIREDKVT
+83 NLGDVSR
-97 NRAQQAAPTAHNPP
+97 
-111 NRRREAI
+111 
-118 TEDVKAQRLETVKL
+118 
-132 ARDLKGERVA
+132 
-142 TVDPVSRSVSALNR
+142 
-156 TIENSRPDFVANA
+156 
-169 PSVDPIVDAMKR
+169 
-181 LNLGDVSRVVQEGI
+181 VVQEDV

-200 QAKSTTPKGK
+200 RAKSTTPKGK

-219 DIKAQR
+219 DVKAQR

-233 EMFDQK
+233 EMFGQK

-430 AGGVAS
+430 AGGIAS
-436 LLMGRG
+436 LIFGRG
-442 MLKKAGALAF
+442 ALKKVGSMAL
-452 GALGA
+452 GALGI
-457 KKLVGMLRG
+457 KGV
-466 GGKKTLAHEGG
+466 
-477 DLAARAAGKLGLKA
+477 GKLGIKA
-491 VGKGALR
+491 VAKGALR

-510 YDAVTGWNDT
+510 YDAVTGWNDI

-586 AQAIDSGI
+586 AQAIDSGV

-619 GDAVS
+619 GDAIS
-624 AWFSDTSNKLLE
+624 AWFSDTTKNLNE
-636 KLDAIKD
+636 KLDAIKN

-669 KHIKEAA
+669 KYIKEA
-676 GNIWDGVKNLPGKA
+676 GSNLWSAAKELSGEVA
-690 LDAAVD
+690 DAAVQS
-696 AVKNTP
+696 TP
-702 AAMIVSKIPN
+702 VAWVASKLVN
-712 PIGEANAKEITP
+712 KADAKEVTP
-724 ELKAPVNSEANAKEI
+724 ELKTPAKESQEDN
-739 APELKAPVN
+739 AP
-748 SEANAKEITPELK
+748 
-761 APVNSEA
+761 
-768 NAKEIAPE
+768 
-776 LKAPVNSEA
+776 
-785 NAKEITPE
+785 
-793 LKAPVNSH
+793 
-801 QETSDSKTESDAKQT
+801 KTEYTPKKA
-816 NIVTRVIN
+816 NIVTRVVN
-824 AALDTAKDSNKTVKE
+824 ASLDTAKDSNKTVKE

-852 GNSALQKIDKAIGQ
+852 GNRALQKIDNAIGQ

-886 ADTYNNGRLDVK
+886 ADTYNNGNLDVK
-898 VGGLGAEG
+898 VGSLGAEG

-928 GTLYSIAA
+928 GTLYAIAA
-936 TESGGDPNAKSPLTR
+936 TESGGNPYAKSQT
-951 SPDGKLSG
+951 
-959 GALGMFQFTSIARKE
+959 GALGMFQFTGIAREE
-974 TGISEQDAFD
+974 TGLSREDSFN
-984 PVKSAEAAAL
+984 PEKSAEAAAL

-1054 YTPEA
+1054 YTPGA

-1160 VANNSSYF
+1160 VASNSSYF

>member
-29 IREAVEDLKGGR
+29 IRVAVESLKGGL
-41 VATVDPVSRSV
+41 VPVSRSV

-63 PDFVAN
+63 PDFVA
-69 APSVDPIVEAMKRL
+69 K
-83 NLGDVSRIREDKVT
+83 
-97 NRAQQAAPTAHNPP
+97 
-111 NRRREAI
+111 
-118 TEDVKAQRLETVKL
+118 
-132 ARDLKGERVA
+132 
-142 TVDPVSRSVSALNR
+142 
-156 TIENSRPDFVANA
+156 A

-181 LNLGDVSRVVQEGI
+181 LNLGDVSRVVQEDV

-200 QAKSTTPKGK
+200 RAKSTTPKGK
-210 KRRRKAIPE
+210 KRRRKVIPE
-219 DIKAQR
+219 DVKVQR

-233 EMFDQK
+233 EMFGQK

-367 SQNSA
+367 SQSSA

-381 RTVQELQEQT
+381 RTVQELQDQT

-403 ALDQIAKNTGKKKGG
+403 ALEQIAKNTGKKKGG

-586 AQAIDSGI
+586 ALAIDSGI

-724 ELKAPVNSEANAKEI
+724 ELKAPVNS
-739 APELKAPVN
+739 
-748 SEANAKEITPELK
+748 
-761 APVNSEA
+761 
-768 NAKEIAPE
+768 
-776 LKAPVNSEA
+776 
-785 NAKEITPE
+785 
-793 LKAPVNSH
+793 H

-816 NIVTRVIN
+816 NIAARVIN
-824 AALDTAKDSNKTVKE
+824 AALDMAKDSNKTVKE

-852 GNSALQKIDKAIGQ
+852 GNKAAQTIDAALGQSATGKEEALSAYEIDKRRFNNGKDVSLPKLNAAGYQWISDNADYFDELERKYGLEKGILSAVASAESSAGQRTGNPVDKNGNKLSSALGAFQITK
-866 NSSSSSSLNTTGTRN
+866 GTRE
-881 DIQKA
+881 DLGLSDADAMDTRKA
-886 ADTYNNGRLDVK
+886 AD
-898 VGGLGAEG
+898 GA
-906 KANLDKL
+906 
-913 APYFAELENKYGLPE
+913 
-928 GTLYSIAA
+928 
-936 TESGGDPNAKSPLTR
+936 
-951 SPDGKLSG
+951 
-959 GALGMFQFTSIARKE
+959 
-974 TGISEQDAFD
+974 
-984 PVKSAEAAAL
+984 
-994 LMSKYLKQANGDLNE
+994 
-1009 AITAYNAGFGTINK
+1009 
-1023 WKKGTGDLSKENREY
+1023 
-1038 AIKVN
+1038 
-1043 THRARY
+1043 ARY
-1049 LGGEI
+1049 LSMLMNRYNGDQGRAIAAYHAGMGHVDKGRVVAGTGE
-1054 YTPEA
+1054 YVTR
-1059 GAQGGAQYGVR
+1059 VR
-1070 GPLPDNAV
+1070 GYQQMLNNGAVYGSKVDHSAPAIYEKIPDNAV

>member
-41 VATVDPVSRSV
+41 VATVDPVSHSV

-69 APSVDPIVEAMKRL
+69 APSVAPIVEAMKRL
-83 NLGDVSRIREDKVT
+83 NLGDVSRVVQEDV
-97 NRAQQAAPTAHNPP
+97 ALQEPQAKSTTRKGKK
-111 NRRREAI
+111 RRKKAI
-118 TEDVKAQRLETVKL
+118 TEDV
-132 ARDLKGERVA
+132 
-142 TVDPVSRSVSALNR
+142 
-156 TIENSRPDFVANA
+156 
-169 PSVDPIVDAMKR
+169 
-181 LNLGDVSRVVQEGI
+181 
-195 AQQEQ
+195 
-200 QAKSTTPKGK
+200 
-210 KRRRKAIPE
+210 
-219 DIKAQR
+219 KAQR

-233 EMFDQK
+233 EMFGQK

-247 QRDARGRFIGKS
+247 QRDARGRFIGKP

-381 RTVQELQEQT
+381 RTVQELQDQT

-466 GGKKTLAHEGG
+466 GGKKTLAHEDG

-543 TLANVLDMGG
+543 MLANVLDLGG
-553 LVSGISSAIGE
+553 LVSGISSAIGD

-676 GNIWDGVKNLPGKA
+676 SNIWDGVKNLPGKA

-724 ELKAPVNSEANAKEI
+724 ELKAPVNS
-739 APELKAPVN
+739 
-748 SEANAKEITPELK
+748 
-761 APVNSEA
+761 
-768 NAKEIAPE
+768 
-776 LKAPVNSEA
+776 
-785 NAKEITPE
+785 
-793 LKAPVNSH
+793 
-801 QETSDSKTESDAKQT
+801 QQGTSDSKAESDAKQT
-816 NIVTRVIN
+816 NIAARVIN
-824 AALDTAKDSNKTVKE
+824 AALDMAKDSNKTVKE

-852 GNSALQKIDKAIGQ
+852 GNKAAQTIDAALGQSATGKEEALSAYEIDKRRFNNGKDVSLPKLNAAGYQWISDNADYFDELERKYGLEKGILSAVASAESSAGQRTGNPVDKNGNKLSSALGAFQITK
-866 NSSSSSSLNTTGTRN
+866 GTRE
-881 DIQKA
+881 DLGLSDADAMDTRKA
-886 ADTYNNGRLDVK
+886 AD
-898 VGGLGAEG
+898 GA
-906 KANLDKL
+906 
-913 APYFAELENKYGLPE
+913 
-928 GTLYSIAA
+928 
-936 TESGGDPNAKSPLTR
+936 
-951 SPDGKLSG
+951 
-959 GALGMFQFTSIARKE
+959 
-974 TGISEQDAFD
+974 
-984 PVKSAEAAAL
+984 
-994 LMSKYLKQANGDLNE
+994 
-1009 AITAYNAGFGTINK
+1009 
-1023 WKKGTGDLSKENREY
+1023 
-1038 AIKVN
+1038 
-1043 THRARY
+1043 ARY
-1049 LGGEI
+1049 LSMLMNRYNGDQGRAIAAYHAGMGHVDKGRVVAGTGE
-1054 YTPEA
+1054 YVTR
-1059 GAQGGAQYGVR
+1059 VR
-1070 GPLPDNAV
+1070 GYQQMLNNGAVYGSKVDHSAPAIHEKIPDNAV

-1160 VANNSSYF
+1160 VASNSSYF

>member
-41 VATVDPVSRSV
+41 VATVDPVSRRV

-83 NLGDVSRIREDKVT
+83 NLGDVSRVVQEDV
-97 NRAQQAAPTAHNPP
+97 ALQEPQAKSTTRKGKK
-111 NRRREAI
+111 RRKKAI
-118 TEDVKAQRLETVKL
+118 TEDV
-132 ARDLKGERVA
+132 
-142 TVDPVSRSVSALNR
+142 
-156 TIENSRPDFVANA
+156 
-169 PSVDPIVDAMKR
+169 
-181 LNLGDVSRVVQEGI
+181 
-195 AQQEQ
+195 
-200 QAKSTTPKGK
+200 
-210 KRRRKAIPE
+210 
-219 DIKAQR
+219 KAQR

-233 EMFDQK
+233 EMFGQK

-367 SQNSA
+367 SQSSA

-430 AGGVAS
+430 AGGIAS
-436 LLMGRG
+436 LIFGRG
-442 MLKKAGALAF
+442 ALKKVGSMAL
-452 GALGA
+452 GALGI
-457 KKLVGMLRG
+457 KGL
-466 GGKKTLAHEGG
+466 
-477 DLAARAAGKLGLKA
+477 GKLGIKA
-491 VGKGALR
+491 FAKGALR

-553 LVSGISSAIGE
+553 LVSGISSAIGG

-586 AQAIDSGI
+586 AQAIDSGV

-724 ELKAPVNSEANAKEI
+724 ELKAPVNS
-739 APELKAPVN
+739 
-748 SEANAKEITPELK
+748 
-761 APVNSEA
+761 
-768 NAKEIAPE
+768 
-776 LKAPVNSEA
+776 
-785 NAKEITPE
+785 
-793 LKAPVNSH
+793 H

-816 NIVTRVIN
+816 NIATRVIN

-852 GNSALQKIDKAIGQ
+852 GNSAVRKIDSAIGQ
-866 NSSSSSSLNTTGTRN
+866 NSSSSSSRNTTGTGN

-886 ADTYNNGRLDVK
+886 ADTYNNGNLDVK
-898 VGGLGAEG
+898 VGSLGAEG

-928 GTLYSIAA
+928 GTLYAIAA
-936 TESGGDPNAKSPLTR
+936 TESGGNPYAKSQT
-951 SPDGKLSG
+951 
-959 GALGMFQFTSIARKE
+959 GALGMFQFTGIAREE
-974 TGISEQDAFD
+974 TGLAEGESFD

-1054 YTPEA
+1054 YTPGA

-1070 GPLPDNAV
+1070 GQLPDNAV

-1179 LFDKLRNS
+1179 LYDKLINARGMRSNNS
-1187 PGMRKNNAPEPASTS
+1187 PQPNSTS

>member
-83 NLGDVSRIREDKVT
+83 NLGDVPRVVQEDV
-97 NRAQQAAPTAHNPP
+97 ALQEPQAKSTT
-111 NRRREAI
+111 RKGKKRGRKAI
-118 TEDVKAQRLETVKL
+118 TEDV
-132 ARDLKGERVA
+132 
-142 TVDPVSRSVSALNR
+142 
-156 TIENSRPDFVANA
+156 
-169 PSVDPIVDAMKR
+169 
-181 LNLGDVSRVVQEGI
+181 
-195 AQQEQ
+195 
-200 QAKSTTPKGK
+200 
-210 KRRRKAIPE
+210 
-219 DIKAQR
+219 KAQR

-233 EMFDQK
+233 EMFGQK
-239 GGAQKSQN
+239 GGTQKSQN

-270 ERAEKARRKED
+270 ERAEKTRRKED

-356 NSRRKGFFRRK
+356 NSRKKGFFRRK
-367 SQNSA
+367 SQSSA

-381 RTVQELQEQT
+381 RTVQELQDQT

-430 AGGVAS
+430 AGGIAS
-436 LLMGRG
+436 LIFGRG
-442 MLKKAGALAF
+442 ALKKVGSMAL
-452 GALGA
+452 GALGI
-457 KKLVGMLRG
+457 KGV
-466 GGKKTLAHEGG
+466 
-477 DLAARAAGKLGLKA
+477 GKLGIKA
-491 VGKGALR
+491 VAKGALR

-510 YDAVTGWNDT
+510 YDAVTGWNDI

-586 AQAIDSGI
+586 AQAIDSGV

-619 GDAVS
+619 GDAIS
-624 AWFSDTSNKLLE
+624 AWFSDTTKNLNE
-636 KLDAIKD
+636 KLDAIKN

-669 KHIKEAA
+669 KYIKEA
-676 GNIWDGVKNLPGKA
+676 GSNLWSAAKELSGEVA
-690 LDAAVD
+690 DAAVQS
-696 AVKNTP
+696 TP
-702 AAMIVSKIPN
+702 VAWVASKLVN
-712 PIGEANAKEITP
+712 KADAKEVTP
-724 ELKAPVNSEANAKEI
+724 ELKTPAKESQEDN
-739 APELKAPVN
+739 AP
-748 SEANAKEITPELK
+748 
-761 APVNSEA
+761 
-768 NAKEIAPE
+768 
-776 LKAPVNSEA
+776 
-785 NAKEITPE
+785 
-793 LKAPVNSH
+793 
-801 QETSDSKTESDAKQT
+801 KTEYTPKKA
-816 NIVTRVIN
+816 NIVTRVVN
-824 AALDTAKDSNKTVKE
+824 ASLDTAKDSNKTVKE

-852 GNSALQKIDKAIGQ
+852 GNRALQKIDNAIGQ

-886 ADTYNNGRLDVK
+886 ADTYNNGNLDVK
-898 VGGLGAEG
+898 VGSLGAEG

-928 GTLYSIAA
+928 GTLYAIAA

-1054 YTPEA
+1054 YTPGA

-1133 RARGK
+1133 RARGR

-1179 LFDKLRNS
+1179 LYDKLINARGMRSNNS
-1187 PGMRKNNAPEPASTS
+1187 PQPASTS

>member
-83 NLGDVSRIREDKVT
+83 NLGDVPRVVQEDV
-97 NRAQQAAPTAHNPP
+97 ALQEPQAKSTT
-111 NRRREAI
+111 RKGKKRGRKAI
-118 TEDVKAQRLETVKL
+118 TEDV
-132 ARDLKGERVA
+132 
-142 TVDPVSRSVSALNR
+142 
-156 TIENSRPDFVANA
+156 
-169 PSVDPIVDAMKR
+169 
-181 LNLGDVSRVVQEGI
+181 
-195 AQQEQ
+195 
-200 QAKSTTPKGK
+200 
-210 KRRRKAIPE
+210 
-219 DIKAQR
+219 KAQR

-233 EMFDQK
+233 EMFGQK
-239 GGAQKSQN
+239 GGTQKSQN

-270 ERAEKARRKED
+270 ERAEKTRRKED

-356 NSRRKGFFRRK
+356 NSRKKGFFRRK
-367 SQNSA
+367 SQSSA

-381 RTVQELQEQT
+381 RTVQELQDQT

-430 AGGVAS
+430 AGGIAS
-436 LLMGRG
+436 LIFGRG
-442 MLKKAGALAF
+442 ALKKVGSMAL
-452 GALGA
+452 GALGI
-457 KKLVGMLRG
+457 KGV
-466 GGKKTLAHEGG
+466 
-477 DLAARAAGKLGLKA
+477 GKLGIKA
-491 VGKGALR
+491 VAKGALR

-510 YDAVTGWNDT
+510 YDAVTGWNDI

-586 AQAIDSGI
+586 AQAIDSGV

-619 GDAVS
+619 GDAIS
-624 AWFSDTSNKLLE
+624 AWFSDTTKNLNE
-636 KLDAIKD
+636 KLDDIKN

-669 KHIKEAA
+669 KYIKEA
-676 GNIWDGVKNLPGKA
+676 GSNLWSAAKELSGEVA
-690 LDAAVD
+690 DAAVQS
-696 AVKNTP
+696 TP
-702 AAMIVSKIPN
+702 VAWVASKLVN
-712 PIGEANAKEITP
+712 KADAKEVTP
-724 ELKAPVNSEANAKEI
+724 ELKTPAKESQEDN
-739 APELKAPVN
+739 AP
-748 SEANAKEITPELK
+748 
-761 APVNSEA
+761 
-768 NAKEIAPE
+768 
-776 LKAPVNSEA
+776 
-785 NAKEITPE
+785 
-793 LKAPVNSH
+793 
-801 QETSDSKTESDAKQT
+801 KTEYTPKKA
-816 NIVTRVIN
+816 NIVTRVVN
-824 AALDTAKDSNKTVKE
+824 ASLDTAKDSNKTVKE

-852 GNSALQKIDKAIGQ
+852 GNRALQKIDNAIGQ

-886 ADTYNNGRLDVK
+886 ADTYNNGNLDVK
-898 VGGLGAEG
+898 VGSLGAEG

-928 GTLYSIAA
+928 GTLYAIAA
-936 TESGGDPNAKSPLTR
+936 TESGGDPNAKSTLTR
-951 SPDGKLSG
+951 SPNGKLSG
-959 GALGMFQFTSIARKE
+959 GALGMFQFTSVAREE
-974 TGISEQDAFD
+974 TGLSREDSFN
-984 PVKSAEAAAL
+984 PEKSAEAAAL

-1054 YTPEA
+1054 YTPGA

-1133 RARGK
+1133 RARGR

-1179 LFDKLRNS
+1179 LYDKLINARGMRSNNS
-1187 PGMRKNNAPEPASTS
+1187 PQPASTS

>member
-29 IREAVEDLKGGR
+29 IREAVEDLKGER

-63 PDFVAN
+63 PDFVTN
-69 APSVDPIVEAMKRL
+69 APSVDSIVDAMKRL

-97 NRAQQAAPTAHNPP
+97 NREQQAAPTAHNPP

-132 ARDLKGERVA
+132 DRDLKGERVA

-233 EMFDQK
+233 KMFDQK

-430 AGGVAS
+430 AGGIASLIFGRGVLKKVGSMALGALGIKKVAS
-436 LLMGRG
+436 LLG
-442 MLKKAGALAF
+442 F
-452 GALGA
+452 
-457 KKLVGMLRG
+457 
-466 GGKKTLAHEGG
+466 GGKKAAAKEAGELATRG
-477 DLAARAAGKLGLKA
+477 AGKLATKGLGKLGVKA
-491 VGKGALR
+491 LAKGALR

-520 EAQRRAFGLKSGQ
+520 EAQRRTFGLKDGE

-553 LVSGISSAIGE
+553 LVSGISSAIGG

-605 DTISTKFDDYTAKI
+605 DTISTTFSDYTAKI
-619 GDAVS
+619 GDAIS
-624 AWFSDTSNKLLE
+624 AWFSDTTKNLNE
-636 KLDAIKD
+636 KLDAIKN

-669 KHIKEAA
+669 KYIKEA
-676 GNIWDGVKNLPGKA
+676 GSNLWSAAKELSGEVA
-690 LDAAVD
+690 DAAVQS
-696 AVKNTP
+696 TP
-702 AAMIVSKIPN
+702 VAWVASKLVN
-712 PIGEANAKEITP
+712 KADAKEVTP
-724 ELKAPVNSEANAKEI
+724 ELKTPAKESQEDN
-739 APELKAPVN
+739 AP
-748 SEANAKEITPELK
+748 
-761 APVNSEA
+761 
-768 NAKEIAPE
+768 
-776 LKAPVNSEA
+776 
-785 NAKEITPE
+785 
-793 LKAPVNSH
+793 
-801 QETSDSKTESDAKQT
+801 KTEYTPKKA
-816 NIVTRVIN
+816 NIVTRVVN
-824 AALDTAKDSNKTVKE
+824 ASLDTAKDSNKTVKE

-852 GNSALQKIDKAIGQ
+852 GNSALQKIDNAIGQ

-886 ADTYNNGRLDVK
+886 ADTYNNGNLDVK
-898 VGGLGAEG
+898 VGSLGAEG

-928 GTLYSIAA
+928 GTLYAIAA
-936 TESGGDPNAKSPLTR
+936 TESGGNPYAKSQT
-951 SPDGKLSG
+951 
-959 GALGMFQFTSIARKE
+959 GALGMFQFTGIAREE
-974 TGISEQDAFD
+974 TGLAEGESFD

-1054 YTPEA
+1054 YTPGA

-1145 NVYVDTPMPVEEARP
+1145 NVYVDIPMPVEEARP
-1160 VANNSSYF
+1160 VASNSSYF

-1202 QVTTAANDLQQ
+1202 KVTTAVNDLQQ

>member
-29 IREAVEDLKGGR
+29 IREAVEDLKGER

-83 NLGDVSRIREDKVT
+83 NLGDVSR
-97 NRAQQAAPTAHNPP
+97 
-111 NRRREAI
+111 
-118 TEDVKAQRLETVKL
+118 
-132 ARDLKGERVA
+132 
-142 TVDPVSRSVSALNR
+142 
-156 TIENSRPDFVANA
+156 
-169 PSVDPIVDAMKR
+169 
-181 LNLGDVSRVVQEGI
+181 VVQEDV

-200 QAKSTTPKGK
+200 RAKSTTPKGK

-219 DIKAQR
+219 DVKAQR

-233 EMFDQK
+233 EMFGQK

-259 GSKAAAEDARA
+259 GSKAAAEEARA

-381 RTVQELQEQT
+381 RTVQELQDQT

-430 AGGVAS
+430 AGGIAS
-436 LLMGRG
+436 LIFGRG
-442 MLKKAGALAF
+442 ALKKVGSMAL
-452 GALGA
+452 GALGI
-457 KKLVGMLRG
+457 KGV
-466 GGKKTLAHEGG
+466 
-477 DLAARAAGKLGLKA
+477 GKLGIKA
-491 VGKGALR
+491 VAKGALR

-510 YDAVTGWNDT
+510 YDAVTGWNDI

-586 AQAIDSGI
+586 AQAIDSGV

-619 GDAVS
+619 GDAIS
-624 AWFSDTSNKLLE
+624 AWFSDTTKNLNE
-636 KLDAIKD
+636 KLDAIKN

-669 KHIKEAA
+669 KYIKEA
-676 GNIWDGVKNLPGKA
+676 GSNLWSAAKELSGEVA
-690 LDAAVD
+690 DAAVQS
-696 AVKNTP
+696 TP
-702 AAMIVSKIPN
+702 VAWVASKLVN
-712 PIGEANAKEITP
+712 KADAKEVTP
-724 ELKAPVNSEANAKEI
+724 ELKTPAKESQEDN
-739 APELKAPVN
+739 AP
-748 SEANAKEITPELK
+748 
-761 APVNSEA
+761 
-768 NAKEIAPE
+768 
-776 LKAPVNSEA
+776 
-785 NAKEITPE
+785 
-793 LKAPVNSH
+793 
-801 QETSDSKTESDAKQT
+801 KTEYTPKKA
-816 NIVTRVIN
+816 NIVTRVVN
-824 AALDTAKDSNKTVKE
+824 ASLDTAKDSNKTVKE

-852 GNSALQKIDKAIGQ
+852 GNRALQKIDNAIGQ

-886 ADTYNNGRLDVK
+886 ADTYNNGNLDVK
-898 VGGLGAEG
+898 VGSLGAEG

-928 GTLYSIAA
+928 GTLYAIAA
-936 TESGGDPNAKSPLTR
+936 TESGGDPNAKSTLTR
-951 SPDGKLSG
+951 SPNGKLSG
-959 GALGMFQFTSIARKE
+959 GALGMFQFTSVAREE
-974 TGISEQDAFD
+974 TGLSREDSFN
-984 PVKSAEAAAL
+984 PEKSAEAAAL

-1054 YTPEA
+1054 YTPGA

-1083 GLAFTPGDS
+1083 GLAFTLGDS

-1133 RARGK
+1133 RARGR

-1179 LFDKLRNS
+1179 LYDKLINARGMRSNNS
-1187 PGMRKNNAPEPASTS
+1187 PQPASTS

>member
-41 VATVDPVSRSV
+41 VATVDPVSHSV
-52 SALNRTIENSR
+52 SALNRTIENSM

-69 APSVDPIVEAMKRL
+69 APSVAPIVEAMKRL
-83 NLGDVSRIREDKVT
+83 NLGDVSRVVQEDV
-97 NRAQQAAPTAHNPP
+97 ALQEPQAKSTTRKGKK
-111 NRRREAI
+111 RRKKAI
-118 TEDVKAQRLETVKL
+118 TEDV
-132 ARDLKGERVA
+132 
-142 TVDPVSRSVSALNR
+142 
-156 TIENSRPDFVANA
+156 
-169 PSVDPIVDAMKR
+169 
-181 LNLGDVSRVVQEGI
+181 
-195 AQQEQ
+195 
-200 QAKSTTPKGK
+200 
-210 KRRRKAIPE
+210 
-219 DIKAQR
+219 KAQR

-233 EMFDQK
+233 EMFGQK

-247 QRDARGRFIGKS
+247 QRDARGRFIGKP

-381 RTVQELQEQT
+381 RTVQELQDQT

-543 TLANVLDMGG
+543 TLANVLDLGG
-553 LVSGISSAIGE
+553 LVSGISSAIGD

-676 GNIWDGVKNLPGKA
+676 SNIWDGVKNLPGKA

-724 ELKAPVNSEANAKEI
+724 ELKAPVNS
-739 APELKAPVN
+739 
-748 SEANAKEITPELK
+748 
-761 APVNSEA
+761 
-768 NAKEIAPE
+768 
-776 LKAPVNSEA
+776 
-785 NAKEITPE
+785 
-793 LKAPVNSH
+793 
-801 QETSDSKTESDAKQT
+801 QQGTSDSKAESDAKQT
-816 NIVTRVIN
+816 NIAARVIN
-824 AALDTAKDSNKTVKE
+824 AALDMAKDSNKTVKE

-852 GNSALQKIDKAIGQ
+852 GNKAAQTIDAALGQSATGKEEALSAYEIDKRRFNNGKDVSLPKLNAAGYQWISDNADYFDELERKYGLEKGILSAVASAESSAGQRTGNPVDKNGNKLSSALGAFQITK
-866 NSSSSSSLNTTGTRN
+866 GTRE
-881 DIQKA
+881 DLGLSDADAMDTRKA
-886 ADTYNNGRLDVK
+886 AD
-898 VGGLGAEG
+898 GA
-906 KANLDKL
+906 
-913 APYFAELENKYGLPE
+913 
-928 GTLYSIAA
+928 
-936 TESGGDPNAKSPLTR
+936 
-951 SPDGKLSG
+951 
-959 GALGMFQFTSIARKE
+959 
-974 TGISEQDAFD
+974 
-984 PVKSAEAAAL
+984 
-994 LMSKYLKQANGDLNE
+994 
-1009 AITAYNAGFGTINK
+1009 
-1023 WKKGTGDLSKENREY
+1023 
-1038 AIKVN
+1038 
-1043 THRARY
+1043 ARY
-1049 LGGEI
+1049 LSMLMNRYNGDQGRAIAAYHAGMGHVDKGRVVAGTGE
-1054 YTPEA
+1054 YVTR
-1059 GAQGGAQYGVR
+1059 VR
-1070 GPLPDNAV
+1070 GYQQMLNNGAVYGSKVDHSAPAIHEKIPDNAV

-1160 VANNSSYF
+1160 VASNSSYF

-1202 QVTTAANDLQQ
+1202 LVTTAANDLQQ

>member
-41 VATVDPVSRSV
+41 VATVDPVSHSV
-52 SALNRTIENSR
+52 SALNRTIENSM

-69 APSVDPIVEAMKRL
+69 APSVAPIVEAMKRL
-83 NLGDVSRIREDKVT
+83 NLGDVSRVVQEDV
-97 NRAQQAAPTAHNPP
+97 ALQEPQAKSTTRKGKK
-111 NRRREAI
+111 RRKKAI
-118 TEDVKAQRLETVKL
+118 TEDV
-132 ARDLKGERVA
+132 
-142 TVDPVSRSVSALNR
+142 
-156 TIENSRPDFVANA
+156 
-169 PSVDPIVDAMKR
+169 
-181 LNLGDVSRVVQEGI
+181 
-195 AQQEQ
+195 
-200 QAKSTTPKGK
+200 
-210 KRRRKAIPE
+210 
-219 DIKAQR
+219 KAQR

-233 EMFDQK
+233 EMFGQK

-247 QRDARGRFIGKS
+247 QRDARGRFIGKP

-381 RTVQELQEQT
+381 RTVQELQDQT

-510 YDAVTGWNDT
+510 YDAATGWNDT

-676 GNIWDGVKNLPGKA
+676 GNIWDGVKNFPGKA

-712 PIGEANAKEITP
+712 PIG
-724 ELKAPVNSEANAKEI
+724 
-739 APELKAPVN
+739 
-748 SEANAKEITPELK
+748 
-761 APVNSEA
+761 
-768 NAKEIAPE
+768 
-776 LKAPVNSEA
+776 EA

-852 GNSALQKIDKAIGQ
+852 GNKAAQTIDAALGQSATGKEKALSAYEIDKRRFNNGKDVSLPKLNAAGYQWISDNADYFDELERKYGLEKGILSAVASAESSAGQRTGNPVDKNGNKLSSALGAFQITK
-866 NSSSSSSLNTTGTRN
+866 GTRE
-881 DIQKA
+881 DLGLSDADAMDTRKA
-886 ADTYNNGRLDVK
+886 AD
-898 VGGLGAEG
+898 GA
-906 KANLDKL
+906 
-913 APYFAELENKYGLPE
+913 
-928 GTLYSIAA
+928 
-936 TESGGDPNAKSPLTR
+936 
-951 SPDGKLSG
+951 
-959 GALGMFQFTSIARKE
+959 
-974 TGISEQDAFD
+974 
-984 PVKSAEAAAL
+984 
-994 LMSKYLKQANGDLNE
+994 
-1009 AITAYNAGFGTINK
+1009 
-1023 WKKGTGDLSKENREY
+1023 
-1038 AIKVN
+1038 
-1043 THRARY
+1043 ARY
-1049 LGGEI
+1049 LSMLMNRYNGDQGRAIAAYHAGMGHVDKGRVVAGTGE
-1054 YTPEA
+1054 YVTR
-1059 GAQGGAQYGVR
+1059 VR
-1070 GPLPDNAV
+1070 GYQQMLNNGAVYGSKVDHSAPAIYEKIPDNAV

-1160 VANNSSYF
+1160 VASNSSYF

>member
-41 VATVDPVSRSV
+41 VATVDPVSHSV

-69 APSVDPIVEAMKRL
+69 APSVAPIVEAMKRL
-83 NLGDVSRIREDKVT
+83 NLGDVSR
-97 NRAQQAAPTAHNPP
+97 
-111 NRRREAI
+111 
-118 TEDVKAQRLETVKL
+118 
-132 ARDLKGERVA
+132 
-142 TVDPVSRSVSALNR
+142 
-156 TIENSRPDFVANA
+156 
-169 PSVDPIVDAMKR
+169 
-181 LNLGDVSRVVQEGI
+181 VVQEDV
-195 AQQEQ
+195 ALQEP
-200 QAKSTTPKGK
+200 QAKSTTQKGK

-219 DIKAQR
+219 DVKAQR

-233 EMFDQK
+233 EMFGQK

-396 GNDKILS
+396 GNDKILR

-510 YDAVTGWNDT
+510 YGAVTGWNDT

-619 GDAVS
+619 GDAIS
-624 AWFSDTSNKLLE
+624 AWFSDTTKNLNE
-636 KLDAIKD
+636 KLDAIKN

-669 KHIKEAA
+669 KYIKEA
-676 GNIWDGVKNLPGKA
+676 GSNLWSAAKELSGEVA
-690 LDAAVD
+690 DAAVQS
-696 AVKNTP
+696 TP
-702 AAMIVSKIPN
+702 VAWVASKLVN
-712 PIGEANAKEITP
+712 KAEAKEVTP
-724 ELKAPVNSEANAKEI
+724 ELKTPAKESQEDN
-739 APELKAPVN
+739 AP
-748 SEANAKEITPELK
+748 
-761 APVNSEA
+761 
-768 NAKEIAPE
+768 
-776 LKAPVNSEA
+776 
-785 NAKEITPE
+785 
-793 LKAPVNSH
+793 
-801 QETSDSKTESDAKQT
+801 KTEYTPKKA
-816 NIVTRVIN
+816 NIVTRVVN
-824 AALDTAKDSNKTVKE
+824 ASLDTAKDSNKTVKE

-852 GNSALQKIDKAIGQ
+852 GNRALQKIDNAIGQ

-886 ADTYNNGRLDVK
+886 ADTYNNGNLDVK
-898 VGGLGAEG
+898 VGSLGAEG

-928 GTLYSIAA
+928 GTLYAIAA
-936 TESGGDPNAKSPLTR
+936 TESGGDPNAKSTLTR
-951 SPDGKLSG
+951 SPNGKLSG
-959 GALGMFQFTSIARKE
+959 GALGMFQFTSVAREE
-974 TGISEQDAFD
+974 TGLSREDSFN
-984 PVKSAEAAAL
+984 PEKSAEAAAL

-1054 YTPEA
+1054 YTPGA

-1179 LFDKLRNS
+1179 LYDKLINARGMRSNNS
-1187 PGMRKNNAPEPASTS
+1187 PQPASTS

>member
-63 PDFVAN
+63 PDFVA
-69 APSVDPIVEAMKRL
+69 K
-83 NLGDVSRIREDKVT
+83 
-97 NRAQQAAPTAHNPP
+97 
-111 NRRREAI
+111 
-118 TEDVKAQRLETVKL
+118 
-132 ARDLKGERVA
+132 
-142 TVDPVSRSVSALNR
+142 
-156 TIENSRPDFVANA
+156 A

-181 LNLGDVSRVVQEGI
+181 LNLGDVSRVVQEDV

-200 QAKSTTPKGK
+200 RAKSTTPKGK

-219 DIKAQR
+219 DVKAQR

-233 EMFDQK
+233 EMFGQK

-396 GNDKILS
+396 GNEKILS

-676 GNIWDGVKNLPGKA
+676 GNIWDEVKNLPGKA

-724 ELKAPVNSEANAKEI
+724 ELKAPVNS
-739 APELKAPVN
+739 
-748 SEANAKEITPELK
+748 
-761 APVNSEA
+761 
-768 NAKEIAPE
+768 
-776 LKAPVNSEA
+776 
-785 NAKEITPE
+785 
-793 LKAPVNSH
+793 
-801 QETSDSKTESDAKQT
+801 QQGTSDSKAESDAKQT
-816 NIVTRVIN
+816 NIAARVIN
-824 AALDTAKDSNKTVKE
+824 AALDMAKDSNKTVKE

-852 GNSALQKIDKAIGQ
+852 GNKAAQTIDAALGQSATGKEEALSAYEIDKRRFNNGKDVSLPKLNAAGYQWISDNADYFDELERKYGLEKGILSAVASAESSAGQRTGNPVDKNGNKLSSALGVFQITK
-866 NSSSSSSLNTTGTRN
+866 GTRE
-881 DIQKA
+881 DLGLSDADAMDTRKA
-886 ADTYNNGRLDVK
+886 AD
-898 VGGLGAEG
+898 GA
-906 KANLDKL
+906 
-913 APYFAELENKYGLPE
+913 
-928 GTLYSIAA
+928 
-936 TESGGDPNAKSPLTR
+936 
-951 SPDGKLSG
+951 
-959 GALGMFQFTSIARKE
+959 
-974 TGISEQDAFD
+974 
-984 PVKSAEAAAL
+984 
-994 LMSKYLKQANGDLNE
+994 
-1009 AITAYNAGFGTINK
+1009 
-1023 WKKGTGDLSKENREY
+1023 
-1038 AIKVN
+1038 
-1043 THRARY
+1043 ARY
-1049 LGGEI
+1049 LSMLMNRYNGDQGRAIAAYHAGMGHVDKGRVVAGTGE
-1054 YTPEA
+1054 YVTR
-1059 GAQGGAQYGVR
+1059 VR
-1070 GPLPDNAV
+1070 GYQQMLNNGAVYGSKVDHSAPAIHEKIPDNAV

-1160 VANNSSYF
+1160 VASNSSYF

>member
-83 NLGDVSRIREDKVT
+83 NLGDVSRVVQEDV
-97 NRAQQAAPTAHNPP
+97 ALQEPQAKSTTRKGKK
-111 NRRREAI
+111 RRKKAI
-118 TEDVKAQRLETVKL
+118 TEDV
-132 ARDLKGERVA
+132 
-142 TVDPVSRSVSALNR
+142 
-156 TIENSRPDFVANA
+156 
-169 PSVDPIVDAMKR
+169 
-181 LNLGDVSRVVQEGI
+181 
-195 AQQEQ
+195 
-200 QAKSTTPKGK
+200 
-210 KRRRKAIPE
+210 
-219 DIKAQR
+219 KAQR

-233 EMFDQK
+233 EMFGQK

-247 QRDARGRFIGKS
+247 QRDARGRFIGKP

-381 RTVQELQEQT
+381 RTVQELQDQT

-543 TLANVLDMGG
+543 TLANVLDLGG
-553 LVSGISSAIGE
+553 LVSGISSAIGD

-676 GNIWDGVKNLPGKA
+676 SNIWDGVKNLPGKA

-724 ELKAPVNSEANAKEI
+724 ELKAPVNS
-739 APELKAPVN
+739 
-748 SEANAKEITPELK
+748 
-761 APVNSEA
+761 
-768 NAKEIAPE
+768 
-776 LKAPVNSEA
+776 
-785 NAKEITPE
+785 
-793 LKAPVNSH
+793 
-801 QETSDSKTESDAKQT
+801 QQGTSDSKAESDAKQT
-816 NIVTRVIN
+816 NIAARVIN
-824 AALDTAKDSNKTVKE
+824 AALDMAKDSNKTVKE

-852 GNSALQKIDKAIGQ
+852 GNKAAQTIDAALGQSATGKEEALSAYEIDKRRFNNGKDVSLPKLNAAGYQWISDNADYFDELERKYGLEKGILSAVASAESSAGQRTGNPVDKNGNKLSSALGAFQITK
-866 NSSSSSSLNTTGTRN
+866 GTRE
-881 DIQKA
+881 DLGLSDADAMDTRKA
-886 ADTYNNGRLDVK
+886 AD
-898 VGGLGAEG
+898 GA
-906 KANLDKL
+906 
-913 APYFAELENKYGLPE
+913 
-928 GTLYSIAA
+928 
-936 TESGGDPNAKSPLTR
+936 
-951 SPDGKLSG
+951 
-959 GALGMFQFTSIARKE
+959 
-974 TGISEQDAFD
+974 
-984 PVKSAEAAAL
+984 
-994 LMSKYLKQANGDLNE
+994 
-1009 AITAYNAGFGTINK
+1009 
-1023 WKKGTGDLSKENREY
+1023 
-1038 AIKVN
+1038 
-1043 THRARY
+1043 ARY
-1049 LGGEI
+1049 LSMLMNRYNGDQGRAIAAYHAGMGHVDKGRVVAGTGE
-1054 YTPEA
+1054 YVTR
-1059 GAQGGAQYGVR
+1059 VR
-1070 GPLPDNAV
+1070 GYQQMLNNGAVYGSKVDHSAPAIHEKIPDNAV

-1124 EVVQGTLEE
+1124 EVVHGTLEE

-1160 VANNSSYF
+1160 VASNSSYF

-1179 LFDKLRNS
+1179 LFDKLCNS

>member
-83 NLGDVSRIREDKVT
+83 NLGDVSRVVQEDV
-97 NRAQQAAPTAHNPP
+97 ALQEPQAKSTTRKGKK
-111 NRRREAI
+111 RRKKAI
-118 TEDVKAQRLETVKL
+118 TEDV
-132 ARDLKGERVA
+132 
-142 TVDPVSRSVSALNR
+142 
-156 TIENSRPDFVANA
+156 
-169 PSVDPIVDAMKR
+169 
-181 LNLGDVSRVVQEGI
+181 
-195 AQQEQ
+195 
-200 QAKSTTPKGK
+200 
-210 KRRRKAIPE
+210 
-219 DIKAQR
+219 KAQR

-233 EMFDQK
+233 EMFGQK

-356 NSRRKGFFRRK
+356 NSRKKGFFRRK
-367 SQNSA
+367 SQSSA

-381 RTVQELQEQT
+381 RTVQELQDQT

-430 AGGVAS
+430 AGGIASLIFGRGALKKVGSMALGALGIKKVAS
-436 LLMGRG
+436 LLG
-442 MLKKAGALAF
+442 F
-452 GALGA
+452 
-457 KKLVGMLRG
+457 
-466 GGKKTLAHEGG
+466 GGKKAAAKEAGELATRG
-477 DLAARAAGKLGLKA
+477 AGKLATKGLGKLGVKA
-491 VGKGALR
+491 LAKGVLR

-505 VAGGI
+505 VVGGI

-520 EAQRRAFGLKSGQ
+520 EAQRRTFGLKDGE

-553 LVSGISSAIGE
+553 LVSGISSAIGG

-605 DTISTKFDDYTAKI
+605 DTISTTFNDYTAKI
-619 GDAVS
+619 GDAIS
-624 AWFSDTSNKLLE
+624 AWFSDTTKSLNE

-643 FFTVDNLKQVF
+643 FFTVDNLKKVF

-669 KHIKEAA
+669 KYIKEA
-676 GNIWDGVKNLPGKA
+676 GSNLWSAAKELSGEVA
-690 LDAAVD
+690 DAAVQS
-696 AVKNTP
+696 TP
-702 AAMIVSKIPN
+702 VAWVASKLVN
-712 PIGEANAKEITP
+712 KADAKEVTP
-724 ELKAPVNSEANAKEI
+724 ELKTPAKERQEGN
-739 APELKAPVN
+739 AP
-748 SEANAKEITPELK
+748 
-761 APVNSEA
+761 
-768 NAKEIAPE
+768 
-776 LKAPVNSEA
+776 
-785 NAKEITPE
+785 
-793 LKAPVNSH
+793 
-801 QETSDSKTESDAKQT
+801 KTEYTPKKA
-816 NIVTRVIN
+816 NIVTRVVN
-824 AALDTAKDSNKTVKE
+824 ASLDTAKDSNKTVKE

-852 GNSALQKIDKAIGQ
+852 GNRALQKIDKAIGQ
-866 NSSSSSSLNTTGTRN
+866 NSSSSSSRNTTGTGN

-886 ADTYNNGRLDVK
+886 ADTYNNGNLDVK
-898 VGGLGAEG
+898 VGSLGAEG

-928 GTLYSIAA
+928 GTLYAIAA
-936 TESGGDPNAKSPLTR
+936 TESGGNPYAKSQT
-951 SPDGKLSG
+951 
-959 GALGMFQFTSIARKE
+959 GALGMFQFTGIAREE
-974 TGISEQDAFD
+974 TGLAEGESFD

-1054 YTPEA
+1054 YTPGA

-1160 VANNSSYF
+1160 VTSNSSYF

-1187 PGMRKNNAPEPASTS
+1187 PGMRKNNVPEPASTS

>member
-83 NLGDVSRIREDKVT
+83 NLGDVSRVVQEDV
-97 NRAQQAAPTAHNPP
+97 ALQEPQAKSTTRKGKK
-111 NRRREAI
+111 RRKKAI
-118 TEDVKAQRLETVKL
+118 TEDV
-132 ARDLKGERVA
+132 
-142 TVDPVSRSVSALNR
+142 
-156 TIENSRPDFVANA
+156 
-169 PSVDPIVDAMKR
+169 
-181 LNLGDVSRVVQEGI
+181 
-195 AQQEQ
+195 
-200 QAKSTTPKGK
+200 
-210 KRRRKAIPE
+210 
-219 DIKAQR
+219 KAQR

-233 EMFDQK
+233 EMFGQK

-396 GNDKILS
+396 GNDKILR

-430 AGGVAS
+430 AGGIAS
-436 LLMGRG
+436 LIFGRG
-442 MLKKAGALAF
+442 ALKKVGSMAL
-452 GALGA
+452 GALGI
-457 KKLVGMLRG
+457 KGV
-466 GGKKTLAHEGG
+466 
-477 DLAARAAGKLGLKA
+477 GKLGIKA
-491 VGKGALR
+491 VAKGALR

-510 YDAVTGWNDT
+510 YDAVTGWNDI

-586 AQAIDSGI
+586 AQAIDSGV

-619 GDAVS
+619 GDAIS
-624 AWFSDTSNKLLE
+624 AWFSDTTKNLNE
-636 KLDAIKD
+636 KLDAIKN

-669 KHIKEAA
+669 KYIKEA
-676 GNIWDGVKNLPGKA
+676 GSNLWSAAKELSGEVA
-690 LDAAVD
+690 DAAVQS
-696 AVKNTP
+696 TP
-702 AAMIVSKIPN
+702 VAWVASKLVN
-712 PIGEANAKEITP
+712 KADAKEVTP
-724 ELKAPVNSEANAKEI
+724 ELKTPAKESQEDN
-739 APELKAPVN
+739 AP
-748 SEANAKEITPELK
+748 
-761 APVNSEA
+761 
-768 NAKEIAPE
+768 
-776 LKAPVNSEA
+776 
-785 NAKEITPE
+785 
-793 LKAPVNSH
+793 
-801 QETSDSKTESDAKQT
+801 KTEYTPKKA
-816 NIVTRVIN
+816 NIVTRVVN
-824 AALDTAKDSNKTVKE
+824 ASLDTAKDSNKTVKE

-886 ADTYNNGRLDVK
+886 ADTYNNGNLDVK
-898 VGGLGAEG
+898 VGSLGAEG

-928 GTLYSIAA
+928 GTLYAIAA
-936 TESGGDPNAKSPLTR
+936 TESGGDPNAKSTLTR
-951 SPDGKLSG
+951 SPNGKLSG
-959 GALGMFQFTSIARKE
+959 GALGMFQFTSVAREE
-974 TGISEQDAFD
+974 TGLSREDSFN
-984 PVKSAEAAAL
+984 PEKSAEAAAL

-1054 YTPEA
+1054 YTPGA

-1133 RARGK
+1133 RARGR

-1179 LFDKLRNS
+1179 LYDKLINARGMRSNNS
-1187 PGMRKNNAPEPASTS
+1187 PQPDSTS

>member
-63 PDFVAN
+63 PDFVAK

-83 NLGDVSRIREDKVT
+83 NLGDV
-97 NRAQQAAPTAHNPP
+97 P
-111 NRRREAI
+111 
-118 TEDVKAQRLETVKL
+118 
-132 ARDLKGERVA
+132 
-142 TVDPVSRSVSALNR
+142 
-156 TIENSRPDFVANA
+156 
-169 PSVDPIVDAMKR
+169 
-181 LNLGDVSRVVQEGI
+181 RVVQEDV
-195 AQQEQ
+195 ALQEP
-200 QAKSTTPKGK
+200 QAKSTTRKGK
-210 KRRRKAIPE
+210 KRRRKAITE
-219 DIKAQR
+219 DVKAQR

-233 EMFDQK
+233 EMFGQK

-356 NSRRKGFFRRK
+356 NSRKKGFFRRK
-367 SQNSA
+367 SQSSA

-381 RTVQELQEQT
+381 RTVQELQDQT

-430 AGGVAS
+430 AGGIAS
-436 LLMGRG
+436 LIFGRG
-442 MLKKAGALAF
+442 ALKKVGSMAL
-452 GALGA
+452 GALGI
-457 KKLVGMLRG
+457 KGV
-466 GGKKTLAHEGG
+466 
-477 DLAARAAGKLGLKA
+477 GKLGIKA
-491 VGKGALR
+491 VAKGALR

-510 YDAVTGWNDT
+510 YDAVTGWNDI

-586 AQAIDSGI
+586 AQAIDSGV

-619 GDAVS
+619 GDAIS
-624 AWFSDTSNKLLE
+624 AWFSDTTKNLNE
-636 KLDAIKD
+636 KLDAIKN

-669 KHIKEAA
+669 KYIKEA
-676 GNIWDGVKNLPGKA
+676 GSNLWSAAKELSGEVA
-690 LDAAVD
+690 DAAVQS
-696 AVKNTP
+696 TP
-702 AAMIVSKIPN
+702 VAWVASKLVN
-712 PIGEANAKEITP
+712 KADAKEVTP
-724 ELKAPVNSEANAKEI
+724 ELKTPAKESQEDN
-739 APELKAPVN
+739 AP
-748 SEANAKEITPELK
+748 
-761 APVNSEA
+761 
-768 NAKEIAPE
+768 
-776 LKAPVNSEA
+776 
-785 NAKEITPE
+785 
-793 LKAPVNSH
+793 
-801 QETSDSKTESDAKQT
+801 KTEYTPKKA
-816 NIVTRVIN
+816 NIVTRVVN
-824 AALDTAKDSNKTVKE
+824 ASLDTAKDSNKTVKE

-852 GNSALQKIDKAIGQ
+852 GNRALQKIDNAIGQ

-886 ADTYNNGRLDVK
+886 ADTYNNGNLDVK
-898 VGGLGAEG
+898 VGSLGAEG

-928 GTLYSIAA
+928 GTLYAIAA
-936 TESGGDPNAKSPLTR
+936 TESGGNPYAKSQT
-951 SPDGKLSG
+951 
-959 GALGMFQFTSIARKE
+959 GALGMFQFTGIAREE
-974 TGISEQDAFD
+974 TGLSREDSFN
-984 PVKSAEAAAL
+984 PEKSAEAAAL

-1054 YTPEA
+1054 YTPGA

-1160 VANNSSYF
+1160 VASNSSYF

-1179 LFDKLRNS
+1179 LYDKLINARGMRSNNS
-1187 PGMRKNNAPEPASTS
+1187 PQPASTS

>member
-1 MERKNANI
+1 
-9 DDVIRTVETASAK
+9 
-22 ELEELAG
+22 
-29 IREAVEDLKGGR
+29 
-41 VATVDPVSRSV
+41 
-52 SALNRTIENSR
+52 
-63 PDFVAN
+63 
-69 APSVDPIVEAMKRL
+69 
-83 NLGDVSRIREDKVT
+83 
-97 NRAQQAAPTAHNPP
+97 
-111 NRRREAI
+111 
-118 TEDVKAQRLETVKL
+118 
-132 ARDLKGERVA
+132 
-142 TVDPVSRSVSALNR
+142 
-156 TIENSRPDFVANA
+156 
-169 PSVDPIVDAMKR
+169 
-181 LNLGDVSRVVQEGI
+181 
-195 AQQEQ
+195 
-200 QAKSTTPKGK
+200 
-210 KRRRKAIPE
+210 
-219 DIKAQR
+219 
-225 TEAAEHAR
+225 
-233 EMFDQK
+233 MFGQK

-308 RAVDALGYAV
+308 RAVDALGYAI

-381 RTVQELQEQT
+381 RTVQELQDQT

-586 AQAIDSGI
+586 ALAIDSGI

-724 ELKAPVNSEANAKEI
+724 ELKAPVNSY
-739 APELKAPVN
+739 
-748 SEANAKEITPELK
+748 
-761 APVNSEA
+761 
-768 NAKEIAPE
+768 
-776 LKAPVNSEA
+776 
-785 NAKEITPE
+785 
-793 LKAPVNSH
+793 
-801 QETSDSKTESDAKQT
+801 QGTSDSKTESDAKQT
-816 NIVTRVIN
+816 NIAARVIN
-824 AALDTAKDSNKTVKE
+824 AALDMAKDSNKTVKE
-839 TANQIINA
+839 TANQISNA

-852 GNSALQKIDKAIGQ
+852 GNKAAQTIDAALGQSATGKEEALSAYEIDKRRFNNGKDVSLPKLNAAGYQWISDNADYFDELERKYGLEKGILSAVASAESSAGQRTGNPVDKNGNKLSSALGAFQITK
-866 NSSSSSSLNTTGTRN
+866 GTRE
-881 DIQKA
+881 DLGLSDADAMDTRKA
-886 ADTYNNGRLDVK
+886 AD
-898 VGGLGAEG
+898 GA
-906 KANLDKL
+906 
-913 APYFAELENKYGLPE
+913 
-928 GTLYSIAA
+928 
-936 TESGGDPNAKSPLTR
+936 
-951 SPDGKLSG
+951 
-959 GALGMFQFTSIARKE
+959 
-974 TGISEQDAFD
+974 
-984 PVKSAEAAAL
+984 
-994 LMSKYLKQANGDLNE
+994 
-1009 AITAYNAGFGTINK
+1009 
-1023 WKKGTGDLSKENREY
+1023 
-1038 AIKVN
+1038 
-1043 THRARY
+1043 ARY
-1049 LGGEI
+1049 LSMLMNRYNGDQGRAIAAYHAGMGHVDKGRVVAGTGE
-1054 YTPEA
+1054 YVTR
-1059 GAQGGAQYGVR
+1059 VR
-1070 GPLPDNAV
+1070 GYQQMLNNGAVYGSKVDHSAPAIYEKIPDNAV

-1168 DQLGAQMGIDG
+1168 DHLGAQMGIDG

>member
-83 NLGDVSRIREDKVT
+83 NLGDVSR
-97 NRAQQAAPTAHNPP
+97 
-111 NRRREAI
+111 
-118 TEDVKAQRLETVKL
+118 
-132 ARDLKGERVA
+132 
-142 TVDPVSRSVSALNR
+142 
-156 TIENSRPDFVANA
+156 
-169 PSVDPIVDAMKR
+169 
-181 LNLGDVSRVVQEGI
+181 VVQEDV

-200 QAKSTTPKGK
+200 RAKSTTPKGK

-219 DIKAQR
+219 DVKAQR

-233 EMFDQK
+233 EMFGQK

-270 ERAEKARRKED
+270 ERAEKARRKDD

-452 GALGA
+452 GAMGA

-466 GGKKTLAHEGG
+466 GGKKALAHEGG

-553 LVSGISSAIGE
+553 LVSGISSAIGD

-586 AQAIDSGI
+586 AQAIDSGV

-724 ELKAPVNSEANAKEI
+724 ELKAPVNS
-739 APELKAPVN
+739 
-748 SEANAKEITPELK
+748 
-761 APVNSEA
+761 
-768 NAKEIAPE
+768 
-776 LKAPVNSEA
+776 
-785 NAKEITPE
+785 
-793 LKAPVNSH
+793 H
-801 QETSDSKTESDAKQT
+801 QGTSDSKTESDAKQT
-816 NIVTRVIN
+816 NIAARVIN
-824 AALDTAKDSNKTVKE
+824 AALDMAKDSNKTVKE

-852 GNSALQKIDKAIGQ
+852 GNSALQKIDNAIGQ

-886 ADTYNNGRLDVK
+886 ADTYNNGNLDVK

-1054 YTPEA
+1054 YTPGA
-1059 GAQGGAQYGVR
+1059 GAHGGAQYGVS

-1160 VANNSSYF
+1160 VASNSSYF

>member
-83 NLGDVSRIREDKVT
+83 NLGDVSRVVQEDV
-97 NRAQQAAPTAHNPP
+97 ALQEPQAKSTTRKGKK
-111 NRRREAI
+111 RRKKAI
-118 TEDVKAQRLETVKL
+118 TEDV
-132 ARDLKGERVA
+132 
-142 TVDPVSRSVSALNR
+142 
-156 TIENSRPDFVANA
+156 
-169 PSVDPIVDAMKR
+169 
-181 LNLGDVSRVVQEGI
+181 
-195 AQQEQ
+195 
-200 QAKSTTPKGK
+200 
-210 KRRRKAIPE
+210 
-219 DIKAQR
+219 KAQR

-233 EMFDQK
+233 EMFGQK

-247 QRDARGRFIGKS
+247 QRDARGRFIGKP

-457 KKLVGMLRG
+457 KRLVGMLRG

-543 TLANVLDMGG
+543 TLANVLDLGG
-553 LVSGISSAIGE
+553 LVSGISSAIGD

-586 AQAIDSGI
+586 AQAIDSGV

-724 ELKAPVNSEANAKEI
+724 ELKAPVNS
-739 APELKAPVN
+739 
-748 SEANAKEITPELK
+748 
-761 APVNSEA
+761 
-768 NAKEIAPE
+768 
-776 LKAPVNSEA
+776 
-785 NAKEITPE
+785 
-793 LKAPVNSH
+793 H

-816 NIVTRVIN
+816 NIATRVIN

-847 NAVET
+847 NAVEM
-852 GNSALQKIDKAIGQ
+852 GNSAVRKIDSAIGQ
-866 NSSSSSSLNTTGTRN
+866 NSSSSSSRNTTGTGN

-886 ADTYNNGRLDVK
+886 ADTYNNGNLDVK
-898 VGGLGAEG
+898 VGSLGAEG

-928 GTLYSIAA
+928 GTLYAIAA

-959 GALGMFQFTSIARKE
+959 GALGMFQFTRVAREE
-974 TGISEQDAFD
+974 TGLSREDSFN
-984 PVKSAEAAAL
+984 PEKSAEAAAL

-1054 YTPEA
+1054 YTPRA
-1059 GAQGGAQYGVR
+1059 GTQGGRSQQSGQSPR
-1070 GPLPDNAV
+1070 MDNLPENAFV
-1078 IDQST
+1078 DQST
-1083 GLAFTPGDS
+1083 GLAFTPGEN

-1098 LVDKI
+1098 LVDRI
-1103 GNAVGVND
+1103 GELTGVND
-1111 LVNKFMNGRGMRR
+1111 LASKFLNGRGMRR

-1179 LFDKLRNS
+1179 LYDKLINAR
-1187 PGMRKNNAPEPASTS
+1187 GMRSNNSPEPASTF